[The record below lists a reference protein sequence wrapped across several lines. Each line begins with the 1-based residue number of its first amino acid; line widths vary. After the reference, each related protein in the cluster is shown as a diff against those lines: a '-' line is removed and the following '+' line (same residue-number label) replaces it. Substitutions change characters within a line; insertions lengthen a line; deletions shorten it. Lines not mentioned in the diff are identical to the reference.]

1 MRLKTI
7 KLAGFKS
14 FVDPTSASFPDNLTA
29 VVGPNG
35 CGKSNIIDAV
45 RWVMG
50 ESSAKHLRGESMADV
65 IFNGSNARK
74 PVAQASIELV
84 FDNSDAT
91 VGGEY
96 GKFNEISVKRLVT
109 RDGQSNYFLNGT
121 KCRRK
126 DISDIFLGT
135 GLGPRSYA
143 IIEQGMI
150 SRLIE
155 AKPEELRVYIEEAA
169 GISKYKARRRETENR
184 MRRTREN
191 LERLTDIRDELER
204 QIERLSRQA
213 SAAEKYKQYKEEERH
228 KGAQLKALRW
238 KGLDQ
243 QVKQLDLVI
252 GELEVAMEAKI
263 AEQRHVDAEIERLR
277 ESHNDVQEEFN
288 QVQQR
293 FYALG
298 AEVARLEQSIQHQRE
313 RRQQFYEEL
322 EQITANWREADEHQR
337 TDAEK
342 LAELDET
349 LAGLEP
355 ELELA
360 NERQESASETLALAE
375 EAMQEWQQTW
385 EGFNGRAGESR
396 RQAEVEQSRIQHLEK
411 SIERLRER
419 GERLNKEQASLDA
432 GPLASEM
439 RQFEEQVAQVQEQ
452 REESELRAESL
463 QEDINQLR
471 RRNGDRGRELDEAR
485 DALQA
490 LKSRH
495 TSLEALQKA
504 AMGDDGAVS
513 EWLQRHD
520 LEARPRLADRIDVA
534 PGWEKA
540 VEAVLGDAL
549 QAISVEGL
557 EAVTDWLS
565 DLTHGRVALFQQQDE
580 PPGVASGAHGALL
593 REQVAGAVPEGL
605 LAGVHTADDLGAAL
619 SLRGRLAPGQS
630 VVTREGIWLGPDWL
644 KVAREQDQ
652 EAGVLERRREL
663 ESLEQRIDVALERV
677 DTLKAELEQTR
688 EQVAALEEEREE
700 VQRQASRLSRELG
713 EASAQVSARQVRL
726 EQITMRRERLGREL
740 EETGEQLDQEQQQIK
755 EARVVLAQALDAMEQ
770 DSGER
775 EALLSRRD
783 ETRLRLDEA
792 RQQARQ
798 QRDQSHQMEMQAQG
812 ARTQAQAL
820 RQNLGRLESQLTS
833 LAERKALLESQAS
846 ESDDP
851 GLELQQ
857 QLEEKLALRLEAEQ
871 SLVDVRRRLE
881 EVEHQMRDLEGR
893 RGQFERQAQ
902 EVRDAINAKRMQ
914 WQELSTR
921 RQTVA
926 EQLGEQHFDLQTVI
940 GNLPEDADERRWS
953 DDLEQLGQRIAR
965 LGQINLAAIE
975 EYQQQS
981 ERKQYLDQQ
990 NGDLED
996 ALKTLENAIRKIDR
1010 ETRTRFKEYFD
1021 RINKGLQELFPKV
1034 FGGGHAYLEL
1044 TGDDLLD
1051 TGVTIMARPPGKR
1064 NSTIHLLSGG
1074 EKALTALSLV
1084 FSIFELNP
1092 APFCLLDEV
1101 DAPLDD
1107 ANVGRFCNLVQEMAA
1122 RVQFIY
1128 ITHNKI
1134 AMEMARTL
1142 MGVTM
1147 HEAGVSRLVSVD
1159 VEEAAEMA
1167 AM

>member
-1 MRLKTI
+1 MRLKSI

-14 FVDPTSASFPDNLTA
+14 FVDPTTTNFPENLTA

-74 PVAQASIELV
+74 PVAQASIELI

-91 VGGEY
+91 VTGEY
-96 GKFNEISVKRLVT
+96 GKFNEISVKRQVT

-126 DISDIFLGT
+126 DIADIFLGT

-184 MRRTREN
+184 IRRTREN

-204 QIERLSRQA
+204 QLERLSRQA
-213 SAAEKYKQYKEEERH
+213 SAAEKYKQYKEEERL

-238 KGLDQ
+238 KGLDS
-243 QVKQLDLVI
+243 QVKQLDFVI
-252 GELEVAMEAKI
+252 GELDVSMEAKV
-263 AEQRHVDAEIERLR
+263 AEQRHVDAEVERLR
-277 ESHNDVQEEFN
+277 EKHHEVQEHFN
-288 QVQQR
+288 QVQQH

-313 RRQQFYEEL
+313 RKQQLYEEL
-322 EQITANWREADEHQR
+322 DQIKASWQESDEHLR
-337 TDAEK
+337 VDSEK
-342 LAELDET
+342 VAELDAI
-349 LAGLEP
+349 LAEREP
-355 ELELA
+355 ELELIS
-360 NERQESASETLALAE
+360 EQQEASAEALALAE
-375 EAMQEWQQTW
+375 EAMQNWQQEW
-385 EGFNGRAGESR
+385 EEFNGKSGESR

-411 SIERLRER
+411 SQDRLKERIERLR
-419 GERLNKEQASLDA
+419 KEQESLDS
-432 GPLASEM
+432 GPLAQEM
-439 RQFEEQVAQVQEQ
+439 RQLEEQVEQ
-452 REESELRAESL
+452 YRGQSEENELRSESL
-463 QEDINQLR
+463 QEDINRMR
-471 RRNGDRGRELDEAR
+471 RENGDRGRQLDEAR
-485 DALQA
+485 EKLQT
-490 LKSRH
+490 LKGRR

-513 EWLQRHD
+513 DWLNRHELD
-520 LEARPRLADRIDVA
+520 AEPRLADQVQVDE
-534 PGWEKA
+534 GWEKA
-540 VEAVLGDAL
+540 LEAVLGDSIQAV
-549 QAISVEGL
+549 AISGFDQVS
-557 EAVTDWLS
+557 DWLG
-565 DLTHGRVALFQQQDE
+565 DLSHGRLALFS
-580 PPGVASGAHGALL
+580 PASVKGSGSKGKLL
-593 REQVAGAVPEGL
+593 RDHVQGQVPEGL
-605 LAGVHTADDLGAAL
+605 LAGVYVADDLNGALA
-619 SLRGRLAPGQS
+619 LRGQLDAHES
-630 VVTREGIWLGPDWL
+630 VVTRDGICLGPDWL
-644 KVAREQDQ
+644 KVAKEEDQ
-652 EAGVLERRREL
+652 EAGILERRREL
-663 ESLEQRIDVALERV
+663 EQLEGEIETLQATVDDLKEQLES
-677 DTLKAELEQTR
+677 TR
-688 EQVAALEEEREE
+688 EQIGELEEEREE
-700 VQRQASRLSRELG
+700 VQRQASRINRELG
-713 EASAQVSARQVRL
+713 EINAQVSARQVRL

-740 EETGEQLDQEQQQIK
+740 EETNDQHAQEQEQMK
-755 EARVVLAQALDAMEQ
+755 EARAVLAEALDAMEA
-770 DSGER
+770 DSGQR

-783 ETRLRLDEA
+783 ELRLRLDEA
-792 RQQARQ
+792 RQKARHD
-798 QRDQSHQMEMQAQG
+798 RDQSHHLAMEVQG
-812 ARTQAQAL
+812 ARTQADSL
-820 RQNLGRLESQLTS
+820 RQNLSRLESQVQA
-833 LAERKALLESQAS
+833 LAERKALLEEQTN
-846 ESDDP
+846 EGDEP
-851 GLELQQ
+851 GTELQM
-857 QLEEKLALRLEAEQ
+857 QLEEKLEVRLEAEHK
-871 SLVDVRRRLE
+871 LTEARRELEAVDHE
-881 EVEHQMRDLEGR
+881 MRNLEGQ

-902 EVRDAINAKRMQ
+902 EIRSTMDQKRMQ
-914 WQELSTR
+914 WQDLTTR

-926 EQLGEQHFDLQTVI
+926 EQLGEHNFDLDTVLE
-940 GNLPEDADERRWS
+940 NLPEDAN
-953 DDLEQLGQRIAR
+953 EQEWAREMDMIGQRISR
-965 LGQINLAAIE
+965 LGQINLAAID

-981 ERKQYLDQQ
+981 ERKNYLDSQ

-996 ALKTLENAIRKIDR
+996 ALNTLENAIRKIDR
-1010 ETRTRFKEYFD
+1010 ETRARFKEYFD
-1021 RINKGLQELFPKV
+1021 RINRGLQELFPKV

-1084 FSIFELNP
+1084 FSIFQLNP

-1107 ANVGRFCNLVQEMAA
+1107 ANVGRFCNLVSEMSAK
-1122 RVQFIY
+1122 VQFIY

-1134 AMEMARTL
+1134 AMEMAATL

-1147 HEAGVSRLVSVD
+1147 HEPGVSRLVSVD

>member
-1 MRLKTI
+1 MRLKSI

-14 FVDPTSASFPDNLTA
+14 FVDPTTTNFPENLTA

-74 PVAQASIELV
+74 PVAQASIELI

-91 VGGEY
+91 VTGEY
-96 GKFNEISVKRLVT
+96 GKFNEISVKRQVT

-126 DISDIFLGT
+126 DIADIFLGT

-184 MRRTREN
+184 IRRTREN

-204 QIERLSRQA
+204 QLERLSRQA
-213 SAAEKYKQYKEEERH
+213 SAAEKYKQYKEEERL

-238 KGLDQ
+238 KGLDS
-243 QVKQLDLVI
+243 QVKQLDFVI
-252 GELEVAMEAKI
+252 GELDVSMEAKV
-263 AEQRHVDAEIERLR
+263 AEQRHVDAEVERLR
-277 ESHNDVQEEFN
+277 EKHHEVQEHFN
-288 QVQQR
+288 QVQQH

-313 RRQQFYEEL
+313 RKQQLYEEL
-322 EQITANWREADEHQR
+322 DQIKASWQESDEHLR
-337 TDAEK
+337 VDSEK
-342 LAELDET
+342 VAELDAI
-349 LAGLEP
+349 LAEREP
-355 ELELA
+355 ELELIS
-360 NERQESASETLALAE
+360 EQQEASAEALALAE
-375 EAMQEWQQTW
+375 EAMQNWQQEW
-385 EGFNGRAGESR
+385 EEFNGKSGESR

-411 SIERLRER
+411 SQDRLKERIERLR
-419 GERLNKEQASLDA
+419 KEQESLDS
-432 GPLASEM
+432 GPLAQEM
-439 RQFEEQVAQVQEQ
+439 RQLEEQVEQ
-452 REESELRAESL
+452 YRGQSEENELRSESL
-463 QEDINQLR
+463 QEDINRMR
-471 RRNGDRGRELDEAR
+471 RENGDRGRQLDEAR
-485 DALQA
+485 EKLQT
-490 LKSRH
+490 LKGRR

-513 EWLQRHD
+513 DWLNRHELD
-520 LEARPRLADRIDVA
+520 AEPRLADQVQVDE
-534 PGWEKA
+534 GWEKA
-540 VEAVLGDAL
+540 LEAVLGDSIQAV
-549 QAISVEGL
+549 AISGFDQVS
-557 EAVTDWLS
+557 DWLG
-565 DLTHGRVALFQQQDE
+565 DLSHGRLVLFS
-580 PPGVASGAHGALL
+580 PASVKGSGSKGKLL
-593 REQVAGAVPEGL
+593 RDHVQGQVPEGL
-605 LAGVHTADDLGAAL
+605 LAGVYVADDLNGALA
-619 SLRGRLAPGQS
+619 LRGQLDAHES
-630 VVTREGIWLGPDWL
+630 VVTRDGICLGPDWL
-644 KVAREQDQ
+644 KVAKEEDQ
-652 EAGVLERRREL
+652 EAGILERRREL
-663 ESLEQRIDVALERV
+663 EQLEGEIETLQATVDDLKEQLES
-677 DTLKAELEQTR
+677 TR
-688 EQVAALEEEREE
+688 EQIGELEEEREE
-700 VQRQASRLSRELG
+700 VQRQASRINRELG
-713 EASAQVSARQVRL
+713 EINAQVSARQVRL

-740 EETGEQLDQEQQQIK
+740 EETNEQHAQEQEQMK
-755 EARVVLAQALDAMEQ
+755 EARAVLAEALDAMEA
-770 DSGER
+770 DSGQR

-783 ETRLRLDEA
+783 ELRLRLDEA
-792 RQQARQ
+792 RQKARHD
-798 QRDQSHQMEMQAQG
+798 RDQSHHLAMEVQG
-812 ARTQAQAL
+812 ARTQADSL
-820 RQNLGRLESQLTS
+820 RQNLSRLESQVQA
-833 LAERKALLESQAS
+833 LAERKALLEEQTN
-846 ESDDP
+846 EGDEP
-851 GLELQQ
+851 GTELQM
-857 QLEEKLALRLEAEQ
+857 QLEEKLEVRLEAEHK
-871 SLVDVRRRLE
+871 LTEARRELEAVDHE
-881 EVEHQMRDLEGR
+881 MRNLEGQ

-902 EVRDAINAKRMQ
+902 EIRSTMDQKRMQ
-914 WQELSTR
+914 WQDLTTR

-926 EQLGEQHFDLQTVI
+926 EQLGEHNFDLDTVLE
-940 GNLPEDADERRWS
+940 NLPEEAN
-953 DDLEQLGQRIAR
+953 EQEWAREMDMIGQRISR
-965 LGQINLAAIE
+965 LGQINLAAID

-981 ERKQYLDQQ
+981 ERKNYLDSQ

-996 ALKTLENAIRKIDR
+996 ALNTLENAIRKIDR
-1010 ETRTRFKEYFD
+1010 ETRARFKEYFD
-1021 RINKGLQELFPKV
+1021 RINRGLQELFPKV

-1044 TGDDLLD
+1044 TGEDLLD

-1084 FSIFELNP
+1084 FSIFQLNP

-1107 ANVGRFCNLVQEMAA
+1107 ANVGRFCNLVSEMSAK
-1122 RVQFIY
+1122 VQFIY

-1134 AMEMARTL
+1134 AMEMAATL

-1147 HEAGVSRLVSVD
+1147 HEPGVSRLVSVD

>member
-1 MRLKTI
+1 MRLKSI

-14 FVDPTSASFPDNLTA
+14 FVDPTTTNFPENLTA

-74 PVAQASIELV
+74 PVAQASIELI

-91 VGGEY
+91 VTGEY
-96 GKFNEISVKRLVT
+96 GKFNEISVKRQVT

-184 MRRTREN
+184 IRRTREN

-204 QIERLSRQA
+204 QLERLSRQA
-213 SAAEKYKQYKEEERH
+213 SAAEKYKQYKEEERL

-238 KGLDQ
+238 RGLDG
-243 QVKQLDLVI
+243 QVKQLDHVI
-252 GELEVAMEAKI
+252 GELDVSMEAKI
-263 AEQRHVDAEIERLR
+263 AEQRHVDAEVERLR
-277 ESHNDVQEEFN
+277 DKHHEVQEHFN
-288 QVQQR
+288 QVQQH

-313 RRQQFYEEL
+313 RKQQLYEEL
-322 EQITANWREADEHQR
+322 DQIKASWQESDEHLR
-337 TDAEK
+337 VDSEK
-342 LAELDET
+342 VAELDAI
-349 LAGLEP
+349 LAEREP
-355 ELELA
+355 ELELIS
-360 NERQESASETLALAE
+360 EQQEASAEALALAE
-375 EAMQEWQQTW
+375 ETMQNWQQEW
-385 EGFNGRAGESR
+385 EEFNGQSGESR

-411 SIERLRER
+411 SQDRLKERIERLK
-419 GERLNKEQASLDA
+419 KEQESLDS
-432 GPLASEM
+432 GPLAQEM
-439 RQFEEQVAQVQEQ
+439 RQLEEQVEQ
-452 REESELRAESL
+452 YRGQSEENELRSESL
-463 QEDINQLR
+463 QEDINRMR
-471 RRNGDRGRELDEAR
+471 RENGDRGRQLDEAR
-485 DALQA
+485 EKLQT
-490 LKSRH
+490 LKGRR

-513 EWLQRHD
+513 DWLNRHELD
-520 LEARPRLADRIDVA
+520 AEPRLADQVQVDE
-534 PGWEKA
+534 GWEKA
-540 VEAVLGDAL
+540 LEAVLGDSIQAV
-549 QAISVEGL
+549 AISGL
-557 EAVTDWLS
+557 DQVSDWLG
-565 DLTHGRVALFQQQDE
+565 DLSHGRLALFS
-580 PPGVASGAHGALL
+580 PASVKGSGSKGKLL
-593 REQVAGAVPEGL
+593 RDHVQGQVPEGL
-605 LAGVHTADDLGAAL
+605 LAGVYVADDLNAAL
-619 SLRGRLAPGQS
+619 ALRGQLDAYES
-630 VVTREGIWLGPDWL
+630 VVTRDGICLGPDWL
-644 KVAREQDQ
+644 KVAKEEDQ
-652 EAGVLERRREL
+652 EAGILERRREL
-663 ESLEQRIDVALERV
+663 EQLEGEIETLQATV
-677 DTLKAELEQTR
+677 DDLKEQLDSTR
-688 EQVAALEEEREE
+688 EQIGELEEERED
-700 VQRQASRLSRELG
+700 VQRQASRINRELG
-713 EASAQVSARQVRL
+713 EINAQVSARQVRL

-740 EETGEQLDQEQQQIK
+740 EEANEQHAQEQEQMK
-755 EARVVLAQALDAMEQ
+755 EARGVLAEALDAMEA
-770 DSGER
+770 DSGQR

-783 ETRLRLDEA
+783 ELRLRLDEA
-792 RQQARQ
+792 RQKARHA
-798 QRDQSHQMEMQAQG
+798 RDQSHHLAMEVQG
-812 ARTQAQAL
+812 ARTQADSL
-820 RQNLGRLESQLTS
+820 RQNLSRLESQVQA
-833 LAERKALLESQAS
+833 LAERKALLEEQTN
-846 ESDDP
+846 EGDEP
-851 GLELQQ
+851 GTELQM
-857 QLEEKLALRLEAEQ
+857 QLEEKLEVRLEAEHK
-871 SLVDVRRRLE
+871 LTEARRELDAVDHE
-881 EVEHQMRDLEGR
+881 MRNLEGQ

-902 EVRDAINAKRMQ
+902 EIRSTMDQKRMQ
-914 WQELSTR
+914 WQDLTTR

-926 EQLGEQHFDLQTVI
+926 EQLGEHNFDLDTVLE
-940 GNLPEDADERRWS
+940 NLPEEAN
-953 DDLEQLGQRIAR
+953 EQEWAREMDMIGQRISR
-965 LGQINLAAIE
+965 LGQINLAAID

-981 ERKQYLDQQ
+981 ERKNYLDSQ
-990 NGDLED
+990 NADLED
-996 ALKTLENAIRKIDR
+996 ALNTLENAIRKIDR
-1010 ETRTRFKEYFD
+1010 ETRARFKEYFD
-1021 RINKGLQELFPKV
+1021 RINRGLQELFPKV

-1084 FSIFELNP
+1084 FSIFQLNP

-1107 ANVGRFCNLVQEMAA
+1107 ANVGRFCNLVSEMSAK
-1122 RVQFIY
+1122 VQFIY

-1134 AMEMARTL
+1134 AMEMAATL

-1147 HEAGVSRLVSVD
+1147 HEPGVSRLVSVD

>member
-1 MRLKTI
+1 MRLKSI

-14 FVDPTSASFPDNLTA
+14 FVDPTTTNFPENLTA

-74 PVAQASIELV
+74 PVAQASIELI

-91 VGGEY
+91 VTGEY
-96 GKFNEISVKRLVT
+96 GKFNEISVKRQVT

-126 DISDIFLGT
+126 DIADIFLGT

-184 MRRTREN
+184 IRRTREN

-204 QIERLSRQA
+204 QLERLSRQA
-213 SAAEKYKQYKEEERH
+213 SAAEKYKQYKEEERL

-238 KGLDQ
+238 KGLDS
-243 QVKQLDLVI
+243 QVKQLDFVI
-252 GELEVAMEAKI
+252 GELDVSMEAKV
-263 AEQRHVDAEIERLR
+263 AEQRHVDAEVERLR
-277 ESHNDVQEEFN
+277 EKHHEVQEHFN
-288 QVQQR
+288 QVQQH

-298 AEVARLEQSIQHQRE
+298 AEVASLEQSIQHQRE
-313 RRQQFYEEL
+313 RKQQLYEEL
-322 EQITANWREADEHQR
+322 DQIKASWQESDEHLR
-337 TDAEK
+337 VDSEK
-342 LAELDET
+342 VAELDAI
-349 LAGLEP
+349 LAEREP
-355 ELELA
+355 ELELIS
-360 NERQESASETLALAE
+360 EQQEASAEALALAE
-375 EAMQEWQQTW
+375 EAMQNWQQEW
-385 EGFNGRAGESR
+385 EEFNGKSGESR

-411 SIERLRER
+411 SQDRLKERIERLR
-419 GERLNKEQASLDA
+419 KEQESLDS
-432 GPLASEM
+432 GPLAQEM
-439 RQFEEQVAQVQEQ
+439 RQLEEQVEQ
-452 REESELRAESL
+452 YRGQSEENELRSESL
-463 QEDINQLR
+463 QEDINRMR
-471 RRNGDRGRELDEAR
+471 RENGDRGRQLDEAR
-485 DALQA
+485 EKLQT
-490 LKSRH
+490 LKGRR

-513 EWLQRHD
+513 DWLNRHELD
-520 LEARPRLADRIDVA
+520 AEPRLADQVQVDE
-534 PGWEKA
+534 GWEKA
-540 VEAVLGDAL
+540 LEAVLGDSIQAV
-549 QAISVEGL
+549 AISGFDQVS
-557 EAVTDWLS
+557 DWLG
-565 DLTHGRVALFQQQDE
+565 DLSHGRLALFS
-580 PPGVASGAHGALL
+580 PASVKGSGSKGKLL
-593 REQVAGAVPEGL
+593 RDHVQGQVPEGL
-605 LAGVHTADDLGAAL
+605 LAGVYVADDLNGALA
-619 SLRGRLAPGQS
+619 LRGQLDAHES
-630 VVTREGIWLGPDWL
+630 VVTRDGICLGPDWL
-644 KVAREQDQ
+644 KVAKEEDQ
-652 EAGVLERRREL
+652 EAGILERRREL
-663 ESLEQRIDVALERV
+663 EQLEGEIETLQATVDDLKEQLES
-677 DTLKAELEQTR
+677 TR
-688 EQVAALEEEREE
+688 EQIGELEEEREE
-700 VQRQASRLSRELG
+700 VQRQASRINRELG
-713 EASAQVSARQVRL
+713 EINAQVSARQVRL

-740 EETGEQLDQEQQQIK
+740 EETNEQHAQEQEQMK
-755 EARVVLAQALDAMEQ
+755 EARAVLAEALDAMEA
-770 DSGER
+770 DSGQR

-783 ETRLRLDEA
+783 ELRLRLDEA
-792 RQQARQ
+792 RQKARHD
-798 QRDQSHQMEMQAQG
+798 RDQSHHLAMEVQG
-812 ARTQAQAL
+812 ARTQADSL
-820 RQNLGRLESQLTS
+820 RQNLSRLESQVQA
-833 LAERKALLESQAS
+833 LAERKALLEEQTN
-846 ESDDP
+846 EGDEP
-851 GLELQQ
+851 GTELQM
-857 QLEEKLALRLEAEQ
+857 QLEEKLEVRLEAEHK
-871 SLVDVRRRLE
+871 LTEARRELEAVDHE
-881 EVEHQMRDLEGR
+881 MRNLEGQ

-902 EVRDAINAKRMQ
+902 EIRSTMDQKRMQ
-914 WQELSTR
+914 WQDLTTR

-926 EQLGEQHFDLQTVI
+926 EQLGEHNFDLDTVLE
-940 GNLPEDADERRWS
+940 NLPEDAN
-953 DDLEQLGQRIAR
+953 EQEWAREMDMIGQRISR
-965 LGQINLAAIE
+965 LGQINLAAID

-981 ERKQYLDQQ
+981 ERKNYLDSQ

-996 ALKTLENAIRKIDR
+996 ALNTLENAIRKIDR
-1010 ETRTRFKEYFD
+1010 ETRARFKEYFD
-1021 RINKGLQELFPKV
+1021 RINRGLQELFPKV

-1044 TGDDLLD
+1044 TGEDLLD

-1084 FSIFELNP
+1084 FSIFQLNP

-1107 ANVGRFCNLVQEMAA
+1107 ANVGRFCNLVSEMSAK
-1122 RVQFIY
+1122 VQFIY

-1134 AMEMARTL
+1134 AMEMAATL

-1147 HEAGVSRLVSVD
+1147 HEPGVSRLVSVD

>member
-1 MRLKTI
+1 MRLKSI

-14 FVDPTSASFPDNLTA
+14 FVDPTTTNFPENLTA

-74 PVAQASIELV
+74 PVAQASIELI

-91 VGGEY
+91 VTGEY
-96 GKFNEISVKRLVT
+96 GKFNEISVKRQVT

-126 DISDIFLGT
+126 DIADIFLGT

-184 MRRTREN
+184 IRRTREN

-204 QIERLSRQA
+204 QLERLSRQA
-213 SAAEKYKQYKEEERH
+213 SAAEKYKQYKEEERL

-238 KGLDQ
+238 KGLDS
-243 QVKQLDLVI
+243 QVKQLDFVI
-252 GELEVAMEAKI
+252 GELDVSMEAKV
-263 AEQRHVDAEIERLR
+263 AEQRHVDAEVERLR
-277 ESHNDVQEEFN
+277 EKHHEVQEHFN
-288 QVQQR
+288 QVQQH

-313 RRQQFYEEL
+313 RKQQLYEEL
-322 EQITANWREADEHQR
+322 DQIKASWQESDEHLR
-337 TDAEK
+337 VDSEK
-342 LAELDET
+342 VAELDAI
-349 LAGLEP
+349 LAEREP
-355 ELELA
+355 ELELIS
-360 NERQESASETLALAE
+360 EQQEASAEALALAE
-375 EAMQEWQQTW
+375 EAMQNWQQEW
-385 EGFNGRAGESR
+385 EEFNGKSGESR

-411 SIERLRER
+411 SQDRLKERIERLR
-419 GERLNKEQASLDA
+419 KEQESLDS
-432 GPLASEM
+432 GPLAQEM
-439 RQFEEQVAQVQEQ
+439 RQLEEQVEQ
-452 REESELRAESL
+452 YRGQSEENELRSESL
-463 QEDINQLR
+463 QEDINRMR
-471 RRNGDRGRELDEAR
+471 RENGDRGRQLDEAR
-485 DALQA
+485 EKLQT
-490 LKSRH
+490 LKGRR

-513 EWLQRHD
+513 DWLNRHELD
-520 LEARPRLADRIDVA
+520 AEPRLADQVQVDE
-534 PGWEKA
+534 GWEKA
-540 VEAVLGDAL
+540 LEAVLGDSIQAV
-549 QAISVEGL
+549 AISGFDQVS
-557 EAVTDWLS
+557 DWLG
-565 DLTHGRVALFQQQDE
+565 DLSHGRLALFS
-580 PPGVASGAHGALL
+580 PASVKGAGNKGKLL
-593 REQVAGAVPEGL
+593 RDHVQGQVPEGL
-605 LAGVHTADDLGAAL
+605 LAGVYVADDLNGALA
-619 SLRGRLAPGQS
+619 LRGQLDAHES
-630 VVTREGIWLGPDWL
+630 VVTRDGICLGPDWL
-644 KVAREQDQ
+644 KVAKEEDQ
-652 EAGVLERRREL
+652 EAGILERRREL
-663 ESLEQRIDVALERV
+663 EQLEGEIETLQATVDDLKEQLES
-677 DTLKAELEQTR
+677 TR
-688 EQVAALEEEREE
+688 EQIGELEEEREE
-700 VQRQASRLSRELG
+700 VQRQASRINRELG
-713 EASAQVSARQVRL
+713 EINAQVSARQVRL

-740 EETGEQLDQEQQQIK
+740 EETNEQHAQEQEQMK
-755 EARVVLAQALDAMEQ
+755 EARAVLAEALDAMEA
-770 DSGER
+770 DSGQR

-783 ETRLRLDEA
+783 ELRLRLDEA
-792 RQQARQ
+792 RQKARHD
-798 QRDQSHQMEMQAQG
+798 RDQSHHLAMEVQG
-812 ARTQAQAL
+812 ARTQADSL
-820 RQNLGRLESQLTS
+820 RQNLSRLESQVQA
-833 LAERKALLESQAS
+833 LAERKALLEEQTN
-846 ESDDP
+846 EGDEP
-851 GLELQQ
+851 GTELQM
-857 QLEEKLALRLEAEQ
+857 QLEEKLEVRLEAEHK
-871 SLVDVRRRLE
+871 LTEARRELEAVDHE
-881 EVEHQMRDLEGR
+881 MRNLEGQ

-902 EVRDAINAKRMQ
+902 EIRSTMDQKRMQ
-914 WQELSTR
+914 WQDLTTR

-926 EQLGEQHFDLQTVI
+926 EQLGEHNFDLDTVLE
-940 GNLPEDADERRWS
+940 NLPEDAN
-953 DDLEQLGQRIAR
+953 EQEWAREMDMIGQRISR
-965 LGQINLAAIE
+965 LGQINLAAID

-981 ERKQYLDQQ
+981 ERKNYLDSQK
-990 NGDLED
+990 GDLED
-996 ALKTLENAIRKIDR
+996 ALNTLENAIRKIDR
-1010 ETRTRFKEYFD
+1010 ETRARFKEYFD
-1021 RINKGLQELFPKV
+1021 RINRGLQELFPKV

-1044 TGDDLLD
+1044 TGEDLLD

-1084 FSIFELNP
+1084 FSIFQLNP

-1107 ANVGRFCNLVQEMAA
+1107 ANVGRFCNLVSEMSAK
-1122 RVQFIY
+1122 VQFIY

-1134 AMEMARTL
+1134 AMEMAATL

-1147 HEAGVSRLVSVD
+1147 HEPGVSRLVSVD

>member
-1 MRLKTI
+1 MRLKSI

-14 FVDPTSASFPDNLTA
+14 FVDPTTTNFPENLTA

-74 PVAQASIELV
+74 PVAQASIELI

-91 VGGEY
+91 VTGEY
-96 GKFNEISVKRLVT
+96 GKFNEISVKRQVT

-184 MRRTREN
+184 IRRTREN

-204 QIERLSRQA
+204 QLERLSRQA
-213 SAAEKYKQYKEEERH
+213 SAAEKYKQYKEEERL

-238 KGLDQ
+238 KGLDS
-243 QVKQLDLVI
+243 QVKQLDFVI
-252 GELEVAMEAKI
+252 GELDVSMEAKV
-263 AEQRHVDAEIERLR
+263 AEQRHVDAEVERLR
-277 ESHNDVQEEFN
+277 EKHHEVQEHFN
-288 QVQQR
+288 QVQQH

-313 RRQQFYEEL
+313 RKQQLYEEL
-322 EQITANWREADEHQR
+322 DQIKASWQESDEHLR
-337 TDAEK
+337 VDSEK
-342 LAELDET
+342 VAELDAI
-349 LAGLEP
+349 LAEREP
-355 ELELA
+355 ELALISEQ
-360 NERQESASETLALAE
+360 QEASAEALALAE
-375 EAMQEWQQTW
+375 ETMQNWQQEW
-385 EGFNGRAGESR
+385 EEFNGKSGESR

-411 SIERLRER
+411 SQDRLKERIERLR
-419 GERLNKEQASLDA
+419 KEQESLDS
-432 GPLASEM
+432 GPLAQEM
-439 RQFEEQVAQVQEQ
+439 RQLEEQVEQ
-452 REESELRAESL
+452 YRGQSEENELRSESL
-463 QEDINQLR
+463 QEDINRMR
-471 RRNGDRGRELDEAR
+471 RENGDRGRQLDEAR
-485 DALQA
+485 EKLQT
-490 LKSRH
+490 LKGRR

-513 EWLQRHD
+513 DWLNRHELD
-520 LEARPRLADRIDVA
+520 AEPRLADQVQVDE
-534 PGWEKA
+534 GWEKA
-540 VEAVLGDAL
+540 LEAVLGDSIQAV
-549 QAISVEGL
+549 AISGFDQVS
-557 EAVTDWLS
+557 DWLG
-565 DLTHGRVALFQQQDE
+565 DLSHGRLALFS
-580 PPGVASGAHGALL
+580 PASLKGSGSKGKLL
-593 REQVAGAVPEGL
+593 RDHVQGQVPEGL
-605 LAGVHTADDLGAAL
+605 LAGVYVADDLNAAL
-619 SLRGRLAPGQS
+619 ALRGQLDAYES
-630 VVTREGIWLGPDWL
+630 VVTRDGIWLGPDWL
-644 KVAREQDQ
+644 KVAKEEDQ

-663 ESLEQRIDVALERV
+663 DQLEGEIETLQATVDDLKEQLES
-677 DTLKAELEQTR
+677 TR
-688 EQVAALEEEREE
+688 EQIGELEEEREE
-700 VQRQASRLSRELG
+700 VQRQASRINRELG
-713 EASAQVSARQVRL
+713 EINAQVSARQVRL

-740 EETGEQLDQEQQQIK
+740 EEANEQHAQEQEQMK
-755 EARVVLAQALDAMEQ
+755 EARAVLAEALDAMEA
-770 DSGER
+770 DSGQR

-783 ETRLRLDEA
+783 ELRLRLDEA
-792 RQQARQ
+792 RQKARHD
-798 QRDQSHQMEMQAQG
+798 RDQSHHLAMEVQG
-812 ARTQAQAL
+812 ARTQADSL
-820 RQNLGRLESQLTS
+820 RQNLSRLESQVQA
-833 LAERKALLESQAS
+833 LAERKALLEEQTN
-846 ESDDP
+846 EGDEP
-851 GLELQQ
+851 GTELQM
-857 QLEEKLALRLEAEQ
+857 QLEEKLEVRLEAEHK
-871 SLVDVRRRLE
+871 LTEARRELEAVDHE
-881 EVEHQMRDLEGR
+881 MRNLEGQ

-902 EVRDAINAKRMQ
+902 EIRSTMDQKRMQ
-914 WQELSTR
+914 WQDLTTR

-926 EQLGEQHFDLQTVI
+926 EQLGEHNFDLDTVLE
-940 GNLPEDADERRWS
+940 NLPEEAN
-953 DDLEQLGQRIAR
+953 EQEWAREMDMIGQRISR
-965 LGQINLAAIE
+965 LGQINLAAID

-981 ERKQYLDQQ
+981 ERKNYLDSQ
-990 NGDLED
+990 NADLED
-996 ALKTLENAIRKIDR
+996 ALNTLENAIRKIDR
-1010 ETRTRFKEYFD
+1010 ETRARFKEYFD
-1021 RINKGLQELFPKV
+1021 RINRGLQELFPKV

-1084 FSIFELNP
+1084 FSIFQLNP

-1107 ANVGRFCNLVQEMAA
+1107 ANVGRFCNLVSEMSAK
-1122 RVQFIY
+1122 VQFIY

-1134 AMEMARTL
+1134 AMEMAATL

-1147 HEAGVSRLVSVD
+1147 HEPGVSRLVSVD

>member
-1 MRLKTI
+1 MRLKSI

-14 FVDPTSASFPDNLTA
+14 FVDPTTTNFPENLTA

-74 PVAQASIELV
+74 PVAQASIELI

-91 VGGEY
+91 VTGEY
-96 GKFNEISVKRLVT
+96 GKFNEISVKRQVT

-126 DISDIFLGT
+126 DIADIFLGT

-184 MRRTREN
+184 IRRTREN

-204 QIERLSRQA
+204 QLERLSRQA
-213 SAAEKYKQYKEEERH
+213 SAAEKYKQYKEEERL

-238 KGLDQ
+238 KGLDS
-243 QVKQLDLVI
+243 QVKQLDFVI
-252 GELEVAMEAKI
+252 GELDVSMEAKV
-263 AEQRHVDAEIERLR
+263 AEQRHVDAEVERLR
-277 ESHNDVQEEFN
+277 EKHHEVQEHFN
-288 QVQQR
+288 QVQQH

-313 RRQQFYEEL
+313 RKQQLYEEL
-322 EQITANWREADEHQR
+322 DQIKASWQESDEHLR
-337 TDAEK
+337 MDSEK
-342 LAELDET
+342 VAELDAI
-349 LAGLEP
+349 LAEREP
-355 ELELA
+355 ELELIS
-360 NERQESASETLALAE
+360 EQQEASAEALALAE
-375 EAMQEWQQTW
+375 EAMQNWQQEW
-385 EGFNGRAGESR
+385 EEFNGKSGESR

-411 SIERLRER
+411 SQDRLKERIERLR
-419 GERLNKEQASLDA
+419 KEQESLDS
-432 GPLASEM
+432 GPLAQEM
-439 RQFEEQVAQVQEQ
+439 RQLEEQVEQ
-452 REESELRAESL
+452 YRGQSEENELRSESL
-463 QEDINQLR
+463 QEDINRMR
-471 RRNGDRGRELDEAR
+471 RENGDRGRQLDEAR
-485 DALQA
+485 EKLQT
-490 LKSRH
+490 LKGRR

-513 EWLQRHD
+513 DWLNRHELD
-520 LEARPRLADRIDVA
+520 AEPRLADQVQVDE
-534 PGWEKA
+534 GWEKA
-540 VEAVLGDAL
+540 LEAVLGDSIQAV
-549 QAISVEGL
+549 AISGFDQVS
-557 EAVTDWLS
+557 DWLG
-565 DLTHGRVALFQQQDE
+565 DLSHGRLALFS
-580 PPGVASGAHGALL
+580 PASVKGSGSKGKLL
-593 REQVAGAVPEGL
+593 RDHVQGQVPEGL
-605 LAGVHTADDLGAAL
+605 LAGVYVADDLNGALA
-619 SLRGRLAPGQS
+619 LRGQLDAHES
-630 VVTREGIWLGPDWL
+630 VVTRDGICLGPDWL
-644 KVAREQDQ
+644 KVAKEEDQ
-652 EAGVLERRREL
+652 EAGILERRREL
-663 ESLEQRIDVALERV
+663 EQLEGEIETLQGTVDDLKEQLES
-677 DTLKAELEQTR
+677 TR
-688 EQVAALEEEREE
+688 EQIGELEEEREE
-700 VQRQASRLSRELG
+700 VQRQASRINRELG
-713 EASAQVSARQVRL
+713 EINAQVSARQVRL

-740 EETGEQLDQEQQQIK
+740 EETNDQHAQEQEQMK
-755 EARVVLAQALDAMEQ
+755 EARAVLAESLDAMEA
-770 DSGER
+770 DSGQR

-783 ETRLRLDEA
+783 ELRLRLDEA
-792 RQQARQ
+792 RQKARHD
-798 QRDQSHQMEMQAQG
+798 RDQSHHLAMEVQG
-812 ARTQAQAL
+812 ARTQADSL
-820 RQNLGRLESQLTS
+820 RQNLSRLESQVQA
-833 LAERKALLESQAS
+833 LAERKALLEEQTN
-846 ESDDP
+846 EGDEP
-851 GLELQQ
+851 GTELQM
-857 QLEEKLALRLEAEQ
+857 QLEEKLEVRLEAEHK
-871 SLVDVRRRLE
+871 LTEARRELEAVDHE
-881 EVEHQMRDLEGR
+881 MRNLEGQ

-902 EVRDAINAKRMQ
+902 EIRSTMDQKRMQ
-914 WQELSTR
+914 WQDLTTR

-926 EQLGEQHFDLQTVI
+926 EQLGEHNFDLDTVLE
-940 GNLPEDADERRWS
+940 NLPEEAN
-953 DDLEQLGQRIAR
+953 EQEWAREMDMIGQRISR
-965 LGQINLAAIE
+965 LGQINLAAID

-981 ERKQYLDQQ
+981 ERKNYLDSQ
-990 NGDLED
+990 NADLED
-996 ALKTLENAIRKIDR
+996 ALNTLENAIRKIDR
-1010 ETRTRFKEYFD
+1010 ETRARFKEYFD
-1021 RINKGLQELFPKV
+1021 RINRGLQELFPKV

-1084 FSIFELNP
+1084 FSIFQLNP

-1107 ANVGRFCNLVQEMAA
+1107 ANVGRFCNLVSEMSAK
-1122 RVQFIY
+1122 VQFIY

-1134 AMEMARTL
+1134 AMEMAATL

-1147 HEAGVSRLVSVD
+1147 HEPGVSRLVSVD

>member
-14 FVDPTSASFPDNLTA
+14 FVDPTAALFPDNLTA

-91 VGGEY
+91 VTGEY
-96 GKFNEISVKRLVT
+96 GKFNEISVKRQVT

-126 DISDIFLGT
+126 DIADIFLGT

-191 LERLTDIRDELER
+191 LERLTDIREELER
-204 QIERLSRQA
+204 QLERLSRQA
-213 SAAEKYKQYKEEERH
+213 AAAEKYKQYKEEERQ
-228 KGAQLKALRW
+228 KSAQLKALRW
-238 KGLDQ
+238 RGLDQ
-243 QVKQLDLVI
+243 QVRQLDQI
-252 GELEVAMEAKI
+252 IAELEVALEARI
-263 AEQRHVDAEIERLR
+263 AEQRHADAEIEHLR
-277 ESHNDVQEEFN
+277 ESHNDVQENFN

-293 FYALG
+293 YYALG

-313 RRQQFYEEL
+313 RRQQLYEEL
-322 EQITANWREADEHQR
+322 EQVTASWKEADQHQR
-337 TDAEK
+337 TDADK
-342 LAELDET
+342 LAELDDN

-355 ELELA
+355 DLDLA
-360 NERQESASETLALAE
+360 REREEAAAETLALAE
-375 EAMQEWQQTW
+375 DAMQDWQQAW
-385 EGFNGRAGESR
+385 EGFNNKAGESR

-411 SIERLRER
+411 SIERLGDRL
-419 GERLNKEQASLDA
+419 ERLAKEQESLDA
-432 GPLASEM
+432 GPLAQEM
-439 RQFEEQVAQVQEQ
+439 RQLEEQVAEYQEQ

-463 QEDINQLR
+463 QDRINQMR
-471 RRNGDRGRELDEAR
+471 RENGERGRELDDAR
-485 DALQA
+485 DRLQA
-490 LKSRH
+490 DKNRH

-513 EWLQRHD
+513 DWLERHALD
-520 LEARPRLADRIDVA
+520 QRPRLADRLQVA
-534 PGWEKA
+534 EGWEKA

-549 QAISVEGL
+549 QAVAIDGL
-557 EAVTDWLS
+557 ERVGDWLD
-565 DLTHGRVALFQQQDE
+565 DLTHGRVTLVQA
-580 PPGVASGAHGALL
+580 GADAGAAEGSLL
-593 REQVAGAVPEGL
+593 RAQVRGEVPEGL
-605 LAGVHTADDLGAAL
+605 LAGVHAAEDLPAAL
-619 SLRGRLAPGQS
+619 ALRARLAPGES
-630 VVTREGIWLGPDWL
+630 VVTRDGIWLGADWL
-644 KVAREQDQ
+644 KVVREQDQ
-652 EAGVLERRREL
+652 EAGILERRREL
-663 ESLEQRIDVALERV
+663 EALEGRIDTGQARV
-677 DTLKAELEQTR
+677 DELKAGLEEAR
-688 EQVAALEEEREE
+688 ERIAELEEEREE
-700 VQRQASRLSRELG
+700 VQRQASRLNRELG
-713 EASAQVSARQVRL
+713 EVNAQVSARQVRL
-726 EQITMRRERLGREL
+726 EQITMRRERLNKEM
-740 EETGEQLDQEQQQIK
+740 EEARGQLDQEQNQIK
-755 EARVVLAQALDAMEQ
+755 EARAVLQEALDAMEQ

-783 ETRLRLDEA
+783 ETRARLDDA

-798 QRDQSHQMEMQAQG
+798 HRDRSHQLAMDAQG
-812 ARTQAQAL
+812 ARTQAESL
-820 RQNLGRLESQLTS
+820 RQNLARLESQVATLS
-833 LAERKALLESQAS
+833 ERKAQLEQQAGGD
-846 ESDDP
+846 EDP
-851 GLELQQ
+851 ARELQE
-857 QLEEKLALRLEAEQ
+857 QLEEKLEQRLESEQQLAEA
-871 SLVDVRRRLE
+871 RRQLE
-881 EVEHQMRDLEGR
+881 DVEHKMRDLEGR
-893 RGQFERQAQ
+893 RGQHERQAQ
-902 EVRDAINAKRMQ
+902 EVRDTINNKRMQ
-914 WQELSTR
+914 WQDLTTR

-926 EQLGEQHFDLQTVI
+926 EQLDEGHFDLETVLR
-940 GNLPEDADERRWS
+940 NLPEDAEERHWS
-953 DDLEQLGQRIAR
+953 DQLEQIGQRIAR
-965 LGQINLAAIE
+965 LGQINLAAID

-990 NGDLED
+990 NDDLED

-1044 TGDDLLD
+1044 TGEDLLD
-1051 TGVTIMARPPGKR
+1051 TGVAIMARPPGKR

-1107 ANVGRFCNLVQEMAA
+1107 ANVGRFCNLVSEMAE

-1134 AMEMARTL
+1134 AMEMAHTL

-1147 HEAGVSRLVSVD
+1147 HEPGVSRLVSVD
-1159 VEEAAEMA
+1159 VDEAAEMA

>member
-1 MRLKTI
+1 MRLKSI

-14 FVDPTSASFPDNLTA
+14 FVDPTTTNFPENLTA

-74 PVAQASIELV
+74 PVAQASIELI

-91 VGGEY
+91 VTGEY
-96 GKFNEISVKRLVT
+96 GKFNEISVKRQVT

-126 DISDIFLGT
+126 DIADIFLGT

-184 MRRTREN
+184 IRRTREN

-204 QIERLSRQA
+204 QLERLSRQA
-213 SAAEKYKQYKEEERH
+213 SAAEKYKQYKEEERL

-238 KGLDQ
+238 KGLDS
-243 QVKQLDLVI
+243 QVKQLDFVI
-252 GELEVAMEAKI
+252 GELDVSMEAKV
-263 AEQRHVDAEIERLR
+263 AEQRHVDAEVERLR
-277 ESHNDVQEEFN
+277 EKHHEVQEHFN
-288 QVQQR
+288 QVQQH

-313 RRQQFYEEL
+313 RKQQLYEEL
-322 EQITANWREADEHQR
+322 DQIKASWQESDEHLR
-337 TDAEK
+337 MDSEK
-342 LAELDET
+342 VAELDAI
-349 LAGLEP
+349 LAEREP
-355 ELELA
+355 ELELIS
-360 NERQESASETLALAE
+360 EQQEASAEALALAE
-375 EAMQEWQQTW
+375 EAMQNWQQEW
-385 EGFNGRAGESR
+385 EEFNGKSGESR

-411 SIERLRER
+411 SQDRLKERIERLR
-419 GERLNKEQASLDA
+419 KEQESLDS
-432 GPLASEM
+432 GPLAQEM
-439 RQFEEQVAQVQEQ
+439 RQLEEQVEQ
-452 REESELRAESL
+452 YRGQSEENELRSESL
-463 QEDINQLR
+463 QEDINRMR
-471 RRNGDRGRELDEAR
+471 RENGDRGRQLDEAR
-485 DALQA
+485 EKLQT
-490 LKSRH
+490 LKGRR

-513 EWLQRHD
+513 DWLNRHELD
-520 LEARPRLADRIDVA
+520 AEPRLADQVQVDE
-534 PGWEKA
+534 GWEKA
-540 VEAVLGDAL
+540 LEAVLGDSIQAV
-549 QAISVEGL
+549 AISGFDQVS
-557 EAVTDWLS
+557 DWLG
-565 DLTHGRVALFQQQDE
+565 DLSHGRLALFS
-580 PPGVASGAHGALL
+580 PASVKGSGSKGKLL
-593 REQVAGAVPEGL
+593 RDHVQGQVPEGL
-605 LAGVHTADDLGAAL
+605 LAGVYVADDLNGALA
-619 SLRGRLAPGQS
+619 LRGQLDAHES
-630 VVTREGIWLGPDWL
+630 VVTRDGICLGPDWL
-644 KVAREQDQ
+644 KVAKEEDQ
-652 EAGVLERRREL
+652 EAGILERRREL
-663 ESLEQRIDVALERV
+663 EQLEGEIETLQATVDDLKEQLES
-677 DTLKAELEQTR
+677 TR
-688 EQVAALEEEREE
+688 EQIGELEEEREE
-700 VQRQASRLSRELG
+700 VQRQASRINRELG
-713 EASAQVSARQVRL
+713 EINAQVSARQVRL

-740 EETGEQLDQEQQQIK
+740 EETNDQHAQEQEQMK
-755 EARVVLAQALDAMEQ
+755 EARAVLAESLDAMEA
-770 DSGER
+770 DSGQR

-783 ETRLRLDEA
+783 ELRLRLDEA
-792 RQQARQ
+792 RQKARHD
-798 QRDQSHQMEMQAQG
+798 RDQSHHLAMEVQG
-812 ARTQAQAL
+812 ARTQADSL
-820 RQNLGRLESQLTS
+820 RQNLSRLESQVQA
-833 LAERKALLESQAS
+833 LAERKALLEEQTN
-846 ESDDP
+846 EGDEP
-851 GLELQQ
+851 GTELQM
-857 QLEEKLALRLEAEQ
+857 QLEEKLEVRLEAEHK
-871 SLVDVRRRLE
+871 LTEARRELEAVDHE
-881 EVEHQMRDLEGR
+881 MRNLEGQ

-902 EVRDAINAKRMQ
+902 EIRSTMDQKRMQ
-914 WQELSTR
+914 WQDLTTR

-926 EQLGEQHFDLQTVI
+926 EQLGEHNFDLDTVLE
-940 GNLPEDADERRWS
+940 NLPEDAN
-953 DDLEQLGQRIAR
+953 EQEWAREMDMIGQRISR
-965 LGQINLAAIE
+965 LGQINLAAID

-981 ERKQYLDQQ
+981 ERKNYLDSQ

-996 ALKTLENAIRKIDR
+996 ALNTLENAIRKIDR
-1010 ETRTRFKEYFD
+1010 ETRARFKEYFD
-1021 RINKGLQELFPKV
+1021 RINRGLQELFPKV

-1084 FSIFELNP
+1084 FSIFQLNP

-1107 ANVGRFCNLVQEMAA
+1107 ANVGRFCNLVSEMSAK
-1122 RVQFIY
+1122 VQFIY

-1134 AMEMARTL
+1134 AMEMAATL

-1147 HEAGVSRLVSVD
+1147 HEPGVSRLVSVD

>member
-1 MRLKTI
+1 MRLKSI

-14 FVDPTSASFPDNLTA
+14 FVDPTTTNFPENLTA

-74 PVAQASIELV
+74 PVAQASIELI

-91 VGGEY
+91 VTGEY
-96 GKFNEISVKRLVT
+96 GKFNEISVKRQVT

-126 DISDIFLGT
+126 DIADIFLGT

-184 MRRTREN
+184 IRRTREN

-204 QIERLSRQA
+204 QLERLSRQA
-213 SAAEKYKQYKEEERH
+213 SAAEKYKQYKEEERL

-238 KGLDQ
+238 KGLDS
-243 QVKQLDLVI
+243 QVKQLDFVI
-252 GELEVAMEAKI
+252 GELDVSMEAKV
-263 AEQRHVDAEIERLR
+263 AEQRHVDAEVERLR
-277 ESHNDVQEEFN
+277 EKHHEVQEHFN
-288 QVQQR
+288 QVQQH

-313 RRQQFYEEL
+313 RKQQLYEEL
-322 EQITANWREADEHQR
+322 DQIKASWQESDEHLR
-337 TDAEK
+337 VDSEK
-342 LAELDET
+342 VAELDAI
-349 LAGLEP
+349 LAEREP
-355 ELELA
+355 ELELIS
-360 NERQESASETLALAE
+360 EQQEASAEALALAE
-375 EAMQEWQQTW
+375 ETMQNWQQEW
-385 EGFNGRAGESR
+385 EEFNGKSGESR

-411 SIERLRER
+411 SQDRLKDRIERLR
-419 GERLNKEQASLDA
+419 KEQESLDS
-432 GPLASEM
+432 GPLAQEM
-439 RQFEEQVAQVQEQ
+439 RQLEEQVEQ
-452 REESELRAESL
+452 YRGQSEENELRSESL
-463 QEDINQLR
+463 QEDINRMR
-471 RRNGDRGRELDEAR
+471 RENGDRGRQLDEAR
-485 DALQA
+485 EKLQT
-490 LKSRH
+490 LKGRR

-513 EWLQRHD
+513 DWLNRHELD
-520 LEARPRLADRIDVA
+520 AEPRLADQVQVDE
-534 PGWEKA
+534 GWEKA
-540 VEAVLGDAL
+540 LEAVLGDSIQAV
-549 QAISVEGL
+549 AISGFDQVS
-557 EAVTDWLS
+557 DWLG
-565 DLTHGRVALFQQQDE
+565 DLSHGRLALFS
-580 PPGVASGAHGALL
+580 PASVKGSGSKGKLL
-593 REQVAGAVPEGL
+593 RDHVQGQVPEGL
-605 LAGVHTADDLGAAL
+605 LAGVYVADDLNAAL
-619 SLRGRLAPGQS
+619 ALRGQLDAYES
-630 VVTREGIWLGPDWL
+630 VVTRDGIWLGPDWL
-644 KVAREQDQ
+644 KVAKEEDQ

-663 ESLEQRIDVALERV
+663 DQLEGEI
-677 DTLKAELEQTR
+677 DTLQATVDDLKEQLESTR
-688 EQVAALEEEREE
+688 EQIGELEEEREE
-700 VQRQASRLSRELG
+700 VQRQASRINRELG
-713 EASAQVSARQVRL
+713 EINAQVSARQVRL

-740 EETGEQLDQEQQQIK
+740 EETNEQHAQEQEQMK
-755 EARVVLAQALDAMEQ
+755 EARAVLAEALDAMEA
-770 DSGER
+770 DSGQR

-783 ETRLRLDEA
+783 ELRLRLDEA
-792 RQQARQ
+792 RQKARHD
-798 QRDQSHQMEMQAQG
+798 RDQSHHLAMEVQG
-812 ARTQAQAL
+812 ARTQADSL
-820 RQNLGRLESQLTS
+820 RQNLSRLESQVQA
-833 LAERKALLESQAS
+833 LAERKALLEEQTN
-846 ESDDP
+846 EGDEP
-851 GLELQQ
+851 GTELQM
-857 QLEEKLALRLEAEQ
+857 QLEEKLEVRLEAEHK
-871 SLVDVRRRLE
+871 LTEARRELEAVDHE
-881 EVEHQMRDLEGR
+881 MRNLEGQ

-902 EVRDAINAKRMQ
+902 EIRSTMDQKRMQ
-914 WQELSTR
+914 WQDLTTR

-926 EQLGEQHFDLQTVI
+926 EQLGEHNFDLDTVLE
-940 GNLPEDADERRWS
+940 NLPEDANEQEWS
-953 DDLEQLGQRIAR
+953 DDLEQIAQRIGR
-965 LGQINLAAIE
+965 LGQINLAAID

-981 ERKQYLDQQ
+981 ERKNYLDSQ

-996 ALKTLENAIRKIDR
+996 ALNTLENAIRKIDR
-1010 ETRTRFKEYFD
+1010 ETRARFKEYFD
-1021 RINKGLQELFPKV
+1021 RINRGLQELFPKV

-1044 TGDDLLD
+1044 TGEDLLD

-1084 FSIFELNP
+1084 FSIFQLNP

-1107 ANVGRFCNLVQEMAA
+1107 ANVGRFCNLVSEMSAK
-1122 RVQFIY
+1122 VQFIY

-1134 AMEMARTL
+1134 AMEMAATL

-1147 HEAGVSRLVSVD
+1147 HEPGVSRLVSVD

>member
-1 MRLKTI
+1 MRLKSI

-14 FVDPTSASFPDNLTA
+14 FVDPTTTNFPENLTA

-74 PVAQASIELV
+74 PVAQASIELI

-91 VGGEY
+91 VTGEY
-96 GKFNEISVKRLVT
+96 GKFNEISVKRQVT

-184 MRRTREN
+184 IRRTREN

-204 QIERLSRQA
+204 QLERLSRQA
-213 SAAEKYKQYKEEERH
+213 SAAEKYKQYKEEERL

-238 KGLDQ
+238 KGLDG
-243 QVKQLDLVI
+243 QVKQLDHVI
-252 GELEVAMEAKI
+252 GELDVSMEAKV
-263 AEQRHVDAEIERLR
+263 AEQRHVDAEVERLR
-277 ESHNDVQEEFN
+277 EKHHEVQEHFN
-288 QVQQR
+288 QVQQH

-313 RRQQFYEEL
+313 RKQQLYEEL
-322 EQITANWREADEHQR
+322 DQIKASWQESDEHLR
-337 TDAEK
+337 VDSEK
-342 LAELDET
+342 VAELDAI
-349 LAGLEP
+349 LAEREP
-355 ELELA
+355 ELELIS
-360 NERQESASETLALAE
+360 EQQEASAEALALAE
-375 EAMQEWQQTW
+375 ETMQNWQQEW
-385 EGFNGRAGESR
+385 EEFNGKSGESR

-411 SIERLRER
+411 SQDRLKDRIERLR
-419 GERLNKEQASLDA
+419 KEQESLDS
-432 GPLASEM
+432 GPLAQEM
-439 RQFEEQVAQVQEQ
+439 RQLEEQVEQ
-452 REESELRAESL
+452 YRGQSEENELRSESL
-463 QEDINQLR
+463 QEDINRMR
-471 RRNGDRGRELDEAR
+471 RENGDRGRQLDEAR
-485 DALQA
+485 EKLQT
-490 LKSRH
+490 LKGRR

-513 EWLQRHD
+513 DWLNRHELD
-520 LEARPRLADRIDVA
+520 AEPRLADQVQVDE
-534 PGWEKA
+534 GWEKA
-540 VEAVLGDAL
+540 LEAVLGDSIQAV
-549 QAISVEGL
+549 AISGL
-557 EAVTDWLS
+557 DQVSDWLG
-565 DLTHGRVALFQQQDE
+565 DLSHGRLALFS
-580 PPGVASGAHGALL
+580 PASVKGSGSKGKLL
-593 REQVAGAVPEGL
+593 RDHVQGQVPEGL
-605 LAGVHTADDLGAAL
+605 LAGVYVADDLNAAL
-619 SLRGRLAPGQS
+619 ALRGQLDAYES
-630 VVTREGIWLGPDWL
+630 VVTRDGIWLGPDWL
-644 KVAREQDQ
+644 KVAKEEDQ

-663 ESLEQRIDVALERV
+663 DQLEGEIETLQATVDDLKEQLES
-677 DTLKAELEQTR
+677 TR
-688 EQVAALEEEREE
+688 EQIGELEEEREE
-700 VQRQASRLSRELG
+700 VQRQASRINRELG
-713 EASAQVSARQVRL
+713 EINAQVSARQVRL

-740 EETGEQLDQEQQQIK
+740 EEANEQHAQEQEQMK
-755 EARVVLAQALDAMEQ
+755 EARGVLAEALDAMEA
-770 DSGER
+770 DSGQR

-783 ETRLRLDEA
+783 ELRLRLDEA
-792 RQQARQ
+792 RQKARHD
-798 QRDQSHQMEMQAQG
+798 RDQSHHLAMEVQG
-812 ARTQAQAL
+812 ARTQADSL
-820 RQNLGRLESQLTS
+820 RQNLSRLESQVQA
-833 LAERKALLESQAS
+833 LAERKALLEEQTN
-846 ESDDP
+846 EGDEP
-851 GLELQQ
+851 GTELQM
-857 QLEEKLALRLEAEQ
+857 QLEEKLEVRLEAEHK
-871 SLVDVRRRLE
+871 LTEARRELEAVDHE
-881 EVEHQMRDLEGR
+881 MRNLEGQ

-902 EVRDAINAKRMQ
+902 EIRSTMDQKRMQ
-914 WQELSTR
+914 WQDLTTR

-926 EQLGEQHFDLQTVI
+926 EQLGEHNFDLDTVLE
-940 GNLPEDADERRWS
+940 NLPEDAN
-953 DDLEQLGQRIAR
+953 EQEWAREMDMIGQRISR
-965 LGQINLAAIE
+965 LGQINLAAID

-981 ERKQYLDQQ
+981 ERKNYLDSQ

-996 ALKTLENAIRKIDR
+996 ALNTLENAIRKIDR
-1010 ETRTRFKEYFD
+1010 ETRARFKEYFD
-1021 RINKGLQELFPKV
+1021 RINRGLQELFPKV

-1084 FSIFELNP
+1084 FSIFQLNP

-1107 ANVGRFCNLVQEMAA
+1107 ANVGRFCNLVSEMSAK
-1122 RVQFIY
+1122 VQFIY

-1134 AMEMARTL
+1134 AMEMAATL

-1147 HEAGVSRLVSVD
+1147 HEPGVSRLVSVD

>member
-1 MRLKTI
+1 MRLKSI

-14 FVDPTSASFPDNLTA
+14 FVDPTTTNFPENLTA

-74 PVAQASIELV
+74 PVAQASIELI

-91 VGGEY
+91 VTGEY
-96 GKFNEISVKRLVT
+96 GKFNEISVKRQVT

-126 DISDIFLGT
+126 DIADIFLGT

-184 MRRTREN
+184 IRRTREN

-204 QIERLSRQA
+204 QLERLSRQA
-213 SAAEKYKQYKEEERH
+213 SAAEKYKQYKEEERL

-238 KGLDQ
+238 KGLDS
-243 QVKQLDLVI
+243 QVKQLDFVI
-252 GELEVAMEAKI
+252 GELDVSMEAKV
-263 AEQRHVDAEIERLR
+263 AEQRHVDAEVERLR
-277 ESHNDVQEEFN
+277 EKHHEVQEHFN
-288 QVQQR
+288 QVQQH

-313 RRQQFYEEL
+313 RKQQLYEEL
-322 EQITANWREADEHQR
+322 DQIKASWQESDEHLR
-337 TDAEK
+337 VDSEK
-342 LAELDET
+342 VAELDAI
-349 LAGLEP
+349 LAEREP
-355 ELELA
+355 ELELIS
-360 NERQESASETLALAE
+360 EQQEASAEALALAE
-375 EAMQEWQQTW
+375 EAMQNWQQEW
-385 EGFNGRAGESR
+385 EEFNGKSGESR

-411 SIERLRER
+411 SQDRLKERIERLR
-419 GERLNKEQASLDA
+419 KEQESLDS
-432 GPLASEM
+432 GPLAQEM
-439 RQFEEQVAQVQEQ
+439 RQLEEQVEQ
-452 REESELRAESL
+452 YRGQSEENELRSESL
-463 QEDINQLR
+463 QEDINRMR
-471 RRNGDRGRELDEAR
+471 RENGDRGRQLDEAR
-485 DALQA
+485 EKLQT
-490 LKSRH
+490 LKGRR

-513 EWLQRHD
+513 DWLNRHELD
-520 LEARPRLADRIDVA
+520 AEPRLADQVQVDE
-534 PGWEKA
+534 GWEKA
-540 VEAVLGDAL
+540 LEAVLGDSIQAV
-549 QAISVEGL
+549 AISGFDQVS
-557 EAVTDWLS
+557 DWLG
-565 DLTHGRVALFQQQDE
+565 DLSHGRLALFS
-580 PPGVASGAHGALL
+580 PASVKGAGSKGKLL
-593 REQVAGAVPEGL
+593 RDHVRGQVPEGL
-605 LAGVHTADDLGAAL
+605 LAGVYVADDLNGALA
-619 SLRGRLAPGQS
+619 LRGQLDAHES
-630 VVTREGIWLGPDWL
+630 VVTRDGICLGPDWL
-644 KVAREQDQ
+644 KVAKEEDQ
-652 EAGVLERRREL
+652 EAGILERRREL
-663 ESLEQRIDVALERV
+663 EQLEGEI
-677 DTLKAELEQTR
+677 DTLQATVDDLKEQLESTR
-688 EQVAALEEEREE
+688 EQIGELEEEREE
-700 VQRQASRLSRELG
+700 VQRQASRINRELG
-713 EASAQVSARQVRL
+713 EINAQVSARQVRL

-740 EETGEQLDQEQQQIK
+740 EETNEQHAQEQEQMK
-755 EARVVLAQALDAMEQ
+755 EARAVLAEALDAMEA
-770 DSGER
+770 DSGQR

-783 ETRLRLDEA
+783 ELRLRLDEA
-792 RQQARQ
+792 RQKARHD
-798 QRDQSHQMEMQAQG
+798 RDQSHHLAMEVQG
-812 ARTQAQAL
+812 ARTQADSL
-820 RQNLGRLESQLTS
+820 RQNLSRLESQVQA
-833 LAERKALLESQAS
+833 LAERKALLEEQTN
-846 ESDDP
+846 EGDEP
-851 GLELQQ
+851 GTELQM
-857 QLEEKLALRLEAEQ
+857 QLEEKLEVRLEAEHK
-871 SLVDVRRRLE
+871 LTEARRELEAVDHE
-881 EVEHQMRDLEGR
+881 MRNLEGQ

-902 EVRDAINAKRMQ
+902 EIRSTMDQKRMQ
-914 WQELSTR
+914 WQDLTTR

-926 EQLGEQHFDLQTVI
+926 EQLGEHNFDLDTVLE
-940 GNLPEDADERRWS
+940 NLPEDAN
-953 DDLEQLGQRIAR
+953 EQEWAREMDMIGQRISR
-965 LGQINLAAIE
+965 LGQINLAAID

-981 ERKQYLDQQ
+981 ERKNYLDSQ

-996 ALKTLENAIRKIDR
+996 ALNTLENAIRKIDR
-1010 ETRTRFKEYFD
+1010 ETRARFKEYFD
-1021 RINKGLQELFPKV
+1021 RINRGLQELFPKV

-1044 TGDDLLD
+1044 TGEDLLD

-1084 FSIFELNP
+1084 FSIFQLNP

-1107 ANVGRFCNLVQEMAA
+1107 ANVGRFCNLVSEMSAK
-1122 RVQFIY
+1122 VQFIY

-1134 AMEMARTL
+1134 AMEMAATL

-1147 HEAGVSRLVSVD
+1147 HEPGVSRLVSVD

>member
-1 MRLKTI
+1 MRLKSI

-14 FVDPTSASFPDNLTA
+14 FVDPTTTNFPENLTA

-74 PVAQASIELV
+74 PVAQASIELI

-91 VGGEY
+91 VTGEY
-96 GKFNEISVKRLVT
+96 GKFNEISVKRQVT

-184 MRRTREN
+184 IRRTREN

-204 QIERLSRQA
+204 QLERLSRQA
-213 SAAEKYKQYKEEERH
+213 SAAEKYKQYKEEERL

-238 KGLDQ
+238 KGLDS
-243 QVKQLDLVI
+243 QVKQLDFVI
-252 GELEVAMEAKI
+252 GELDVSMEAKV
-263 AEQRHVDAEIERLR
+263 AEQRHVDAEVERLR
-277 ESHNDVQEEFN
+277 EKHHEVQEHFN
-288 QVQQR
+288 QVQQH

-313 RRQQFYEEL
+313 RKQQLYEEL
-322 EQITANWREADEHQR
+322 DQIKASWQESDEHLR
-337 TDAEK
+337 VDSEK
-342 LAELDET
+342 VAELDAI
-349 LAGLEP
+349 LAEREP
-355 ELELA
+355 ELELIS
-360 NERQESASETLALAE
+360 EQQEASAEALALAE
-375 EAMQEWQQTW
+375 EAMQNWQQEW
-385 EGFNGRAGESR
+385 EEFNGKSGESR

-411 SIERLRER
+411 SQDRLKERIERLR
-419 GERLNKEQASLDA
+419 KEQESLDS
-432 GPLASEM
+432 GPLAQEM
-439 RQFEEQVAQVQEQ
+439 RQLEEQVEQ
-452 REESELRAESL
+452 YRGQSEENELRSESL
-463 QEDINQLR
+463 QEDINRMR
-471 RRNGDRGRELDEAR
+471 RENGDRGRQLDEAR
-485 DALQA
+485 EKLQT
-490 LKSRH
+490 LKGRR

-513 EWLQRHD
+513 DWLNRHELD
-520 LEARPRLADRIDVA
+520 AEPRLADQVQVDE
-534 PGWEKA
+534 GWEKA
-540 VEAVLGDAL
+540 LEAVLGDSIQAV
-549 QAISVEGL
+549 AISGFDQVS
-557 EAVTDWLS
+557 DWLV
-565 DLTHGRVALFQQQDE
+565 DLSHGRLALFS
-580 PPGVASGAHGALL
+580 PASVKGSGSKGKLL
-593 REQVAGAVPEGL
+593 RDHVQGQVPEGL
-605 LAGVHTADDLGAAL
+605 LAGVYVADDLNGALA
-619 SLRGRLAPGQS
+619 LRGQLEAHES
-630 VVTREGIWLGPDWL
+630 VVTRDGICLGPDWL
-644 KVAREQDQ
+644 KVAKEEDQ
-652 EAGVLERRREL
+652 EAGILERRREL
-663 ESLEQRIDVALERV
+663 EQLEGEIETLQATVDDLKEQLES
-677 DTLKAELEQTR
+677 TR
-688 EQVAALEEEREE
+688 EQIGELEEEREE
-700 VQRQASRLSRELG
+700 VQRQASRINRELG
-713 EASAQVSARQVRL
+713 EINAQVSARQVRL

-740 EETGEQLDQEQQQIK
+740 EETNEQHAQEQEQMK
-755 EARVVLAQALDAMEQ
+755 EARAVLAEALDAMEA
-770 DSGER
+770 DSGQR

-783 ETRLRLDEA
+783 ELRLRLDEA
-792 RQQARQ
+792 RQKARHD
-798 QRDQSHQMEMQAQG
+798 RDQSHHLAMEVQG
-812 ARTQAQAL
+812 ARTQADSL
-820 RQNLGRLESQLTS
+820 RQNLSRLESQVQA
-833 LAERKALLESQAS
+833 LAERKALLEEQTN
-846 ESDDP
+846 EGDEP
-851 GLELQQ
+851 GTELQM
-857 QLEEKLALRLEAEQ
+857 QLEEKLEVRLEAEHK
-871 SLVDVRRRLE
+871 LTEARRELEAVDHE
-881 EVEHQMRDLEGR
+881 MRNLEGQ

-902 EVRDAINAKRMQ
+902 EIRSTMDQKRMQ
-914 WQELSTR
+914 WQDLTTR

-926 EQLGEQHFDLQTVI
+926 EQLGEHNFDLDTVLE
-940 GNLPEDADERRWS
+940 NLPEDAN
-953 DDLEQLGQRIAR
+953 EQEWAREMDMIGQRISR
-965 LGQINLAAIE
+965 LGQINLAAID

-981 ERKQYLDQQ
+981 ERKNYLDSQ

-996 ALKTLENAIRKIDR
+996 ALNTLENAIRKIDR
-1010 ETRTRFKEYFD
+1010 ETRARFKEYFD
-1021 RINKGLQELFPKV
+1021 RINRGLQELFPKV

-1084 FSIFELNP
+1084 FSIFQLNP

-1107 ANVGRFCNLVQEMAA
+1107 ANVGRFCNLVSEMSAK
-1122 RVQFIY
+1122 VQFIY

-1134 AMEMARTL
+1134 AMEMAATL

-1147 HEAGVSRLVSVD
+1147 HEPGVSRLVSVD

>member
-1 MRLKTI
+1 MRLKSI

-14 FVDPTSASFPDNLTA
+14 FVDPTTTNFPENLTA

-74 PVAQASIELV
+74 PVAQASIELI

-91 VGGEY
+91 VTGEY
-96 GKFNEISVKRLVT
+96 GKFNEISVKRQVP

-126 DISDIFLGT
+126 DIADIFLGT

-184 MRRTREN
+184 IRRTREN

-204 QIERLSRQA
+204 QLERLSRQA
-213 SAAEKYKQYKEEERH
+213 SAAEKYKQYKEEERL

-238 KGLDQ
+238 KGLDS
-243 QVKQLDLVI
+243 QVKQLDFVI
-252 GELEVAMEAKI
+252 GELDVSMEAKV
-263 AEQRHVDAEIERLR
+263 AEQRHVDAEVERLR
-277 ESHNDVQEEFN
+277 EKHHEVQEHFN
-288 QVQQR
+288 QVQQH

-313 RRQQFYEEL
+313 RKQQLYEEL
-322 EQITANWREADEHQR
+322 DQIKASWQESDEHLR
-337 TDAEK
+337 VDSEK
-342 LAELDET
+342 VAELDAI
-349 LAGLEP
+349 LAEREP
-355 ELELA
+355 ELELIS
-360 NERQESASETLALAE
+360 EQQEASAEALALAE
-375 EAMQEWQQTW
+375 EAMQNWQQEW
-385 EGFNGRAGESR
+385 EEFNGKSGESR

-411 SIERLRER
+411 SQDRLKERIERLR
-419 GERLNKEQASLDA
+419 KEQESLDS
-432 GPLASEM
+432 GPLAQEM
-439 RQFEEQVAQVQEQ
+439 RQLEEQVEQ
-452 REESELRAESL
+452 YRGQSEENELRSESL
-463 QEDINQLR
+463 QEDINRMR
-471 RRNGDRGRELDEAR
+471 RENGDRGRQLDEAR
-485 DALQA
+485 EKLQT
-490 LKSRH
+490 LKGRR

-513 EWLQRHD
+513 DWLNRHELD
-520 LEARPRLADRIDVA
+520 AEPRLADQVQVDE
-534 PGWEKA
+534 GWEKA
-540 VEAVLGDAL
+540 LEAVLGDSIQAV
-549 QAISVEGL
+549 AISGFDQVS
-557 EAVTDWLS
+557 DWLG
-565 DLTHGRVALFQQQDE
+565 DLSHGRLALFS
-580 PPGVASGAHGALL
+580 PASVKGSGSKGKLL
-593 REQVAGAVPEGL
+593 RDHVQGQVPEGL
-605 LAGVHTADDLGAAL
+605 LAGVYVADDLNGALA
-619 SLRGRLAPGQS
+619 LRGQLDAHES
-630 VVTREGIWLGPDWL
+630 VVTRDGICLGPDWL
-644 KVAREQDQ
+644 KVAKEEDQ
-652 EAGVLERRREL
+652 EAGILERRREL
-663 ESLEQRIDVALERV
+663 EQLEGEIETLQATVDDLKEQLES
-677 DTLKAELEQTR
+677 TR
-688 EQVAALEEEREE
+688 EQIGELEEEREE
-700 VQRQASRLSRELG
+700 VQRQASRINRELG
-713 EASAQVSARQVRL
+713 EINAQVSARQVRL

-740 EETGEQLDQEQQQIK
+740 EETNEQHAQEQEQMK
-755 EARVVLAQALDAMEQ
+755 EARAVLAEALDAMEA
-770 DSGER
+770 DSGQR

-783 ETRLRLDEA
+783 ELRLRLDEA
-792 RQQARQ
+792 RQKARHD
-798 QRDQSHQMEMQAQG
+798 RDQSHHLAMEVQG
-812 ARTQAQAL
+812 ARTQADSL
-820 RQNLGRLESQLTS
+820 RQNLSRLESQVQA
-833 LAERKALLESQAS
+833 LAERKALLEEQTN
-846 ESDDP
+846 EGDEP
-851 GLELQQ
+851 GTELQM
-857 QLEEKLALRLEAEQ
+857 QLEEKLEVRLEAEHK
-871 SLVDVRRRLE
+871 LTEARRELEAVDHE
-881 EVEHQMRDLEGR
+881 MRNLEGQ

-902 EVRDAINAKRMQ
+902 EIRSTMDQKRMQ
-914 WQELSTR
+914 WQDLTTR

-926 EQLGEQHFDLQTVI
+926 EQLGEHNFDLDTVLE
-940 GNLPEDADERRWS
+940 NLPEDAN
-953 DDLEQLGQRIAR
+953 EQEWAREMDMIGQRISR
-965 LGQINLAAIE
+965 LGQINLAAID

-981 ERKQYLDQQ
+981 ERKNYLDSQ

-996 ALKTLENAIRKIDR
+996 ALNTLENAIRKIDR
-1010 ETRTRFKEYFD
+1010 ETRARFKEYFD
-1021 RINKGLQELFPKV
+1021 RINRGLQELFPKV

-1044 TGDDLLD
+1044 TGEDLLD

-1084 FSIFELNP
+1084 FSIFQLNP

-1107 ANVGRFCNLVQEMAA
+1107 ANVGRFCNLVSEMSAK
-1122 RVQFIY
+1122 VQFIY

-1134 AMEMARTL
+1134 AMEMAATL

-1147 HEAGVSRLVSVD
+1147 HEPGVSRLVSVD

>member
-1 MRLKTI
+1 MRLKSI

-14 FVDPTSASFPDNLTA
+14 FVDPTTTNFPENLTA

-74 PVAQASIELV
+74 PVAQASIELI

-91 VGGEY
+91 VTGEY
-96 GKFNEISVKRLVT
+96 GKFNEISVKRQVT

-121 KCRRK
+121 KCRRE

-184 MRRTREN
+184 IRRTREN

-204 QIERLSRQA
+204 QLERLSRQA
-213 SAAEKYKQYKEEERH
+213 SAAEKYKQYKEEERL

-238 KGLDQ
+238 RGLDG
-243 QVKQLDLVI
+243 QVKQLDHVI
-252 GELEVAMEAKI
+252 GELDVSMEAKI
-263 AEQRHVDAEIERLR
+263 AEQRHVDAEVERLR
-277 ESHNDVQEEFN
+277 DKHHEVQEHFN
-288 QVQQR
+288 QVQQH

-313 RRQQFYEEL
+313 RKQQLYEEL
-322 EQITANWREADEHQR
+322 DQIKASWQESDEHLR
-337 TDAEK
+337 VDSEK
-342 LAELDET
+342 VAELDAI
-349 LAGLEP
+349 LAEREP
-355 ELELA
+355 ELELIS
-360 NERQESASETLALAE
+360 EQQEASAEALALAE
-375 EAMQEWQQTW
+375 ETMQNWQQEW
-385 EGFNGRAGESR
+385 EEFNGQSGESR

-411 SIERLRER
+411 SQDRLKERIERLK
-419 GERLNKEQASLDA
+419 KEQESLDS
-432 GPLASEM
+432 GPLAQEM
-439 RQFEEQVAQVQEQ
+439 RQLEEQVEQ
-452 REESELRAESL
+452 YRGQSEENELRSESL
-463 QEDINQLR
+463 QEDINRMR
-471 RRNGDRGRELDEAR
+471 RENGDRGRQLDEAR
-485 DALQA
+485 EKLQT
-490 LKSRH
+490 LKGRR

-513 EWLQRHD
+513 DWLNRHELD
-520 LEARPRLADRIDVA
+520 AEPRLADQVQVDE
-534 PGWEKA
+534 GWEKA
-540 VEAVLGDAL
+540 LEAVLGDSIQAV
-549 QAISVEGL
+549 AISGL
-557 EAVTDWLS
+557 DQVSDWLG
-565 DLTHGRVALFQQQDE
+565 DLSHGRLALFS
-580 PPGVASGAHGALL
+580 PASVKGSGSKGKLL
-593 REQVAGAVPEGL
+593 RDHVQGQVPEGL
-605 LAGVHTADDLGAAL
+605 LAGVYVADDLNAAL
-619 SLRGRLAPGQS
+619 ALRGQLDAYES
-630 VVTREGIWLGPDWL
+630 VVTRDGICLGPDWL
-644 KVAREQDQ
+644 KVAKEEDQ
-652 EAGVLERRREL
+652 EAGILERRREL
-663 ESLEQRIDVALERV
+663 EQLEGEIETLQATV
-677 DTLKAELEQTR
+677 DDLKEQLDSTR
-688 EQVAALEEEREE
+688 EQIGELEEERED
-700 VQRQASRLSRELG
+700 VQRQASRINRELG
-713 EASAQVSARQVRL
+713 EINAQVSARQVRL

-740 EETGEQLDQEQQQIK
+740 EEANEQHAQEQEQMK
-755 EARVVLAQALDAMEQ
+755 EARGVLAEALDAMEA
-770 DSGER
+770 DSGQR

-783 ETRLRLDEA
+783 ELRLRLDEA
-792 RQQARQ
+792 RQKARHA
-798 QRDQSHQMEMQAQG
+798 RDQSHHLAMEVQG
-812 ARTQAQAL
+812 ARTQADSL
-820 RQNLGRLESQLTS
+820 RQNLSRLESQVQA
-833 LAERKALLESQAS
+833 LAERKALLEEQTN
-846 ESDDP
+846 EGDEP
-851 GLELQQ
+851 GTELQM
-857 QLEEKLALRLEAEQ
+857 QLEEKLEVRLEAEHK
-871 SLVDVRRRLE
+871 LTEARRELDAVDHE
-881 EVEHQMRDLEGR
+881 MRNLEGQ

-902 EVRDAINAKRMQ
+902 EIRSTMDQKRMQ
-914 WQELSTR
+914 WQDLTTR

-926 EQLGEQHFDLQTVI
+926 EQLGEHNFDLDTVLE
-940 GNLPEDADERRWS
+940 NLPEEAN
-953 DDLEQLGQRIAR
+953 EQEWAREMDMIGQRISR
-965 LGQINLAAIE
+965 LGQINLAAID

-981 ERKQYLDQQ
+981 ERKNYLDSQ
-990 NGDLED
+990 NADLED
-996 ALKTLENAIRKIDR
+996 ALNTLENAIRKIDR
-1010 ETRTRFKEYFD
+1010 ETRARFKEYFD
-1021 RINKGLQELFPKV
+1021 RINRGLQELFPKV

-1084 FSIFELNP
+1084 FSIFQLNP

-1107 ANVGRFCNLVQEMAA
+1107 ANVGRFCNLVSEMSAK
-1122 RVQFIY
+1122 VQFIY

-1134 AMEMARTL
+1134 AMEMAATL

-1147 HEAGVSRLVSVD
+1147 HEPGVSRLVSVD

>member
-1 MRLKTI
+1 MRLKSI

-14 FVDPTSASFPDNLTA
+14 FVDPTTTNFPENLTA

-74 PVAQASIELV
+74 PVAQASIELI

-91 VGGEY
+91 VTGEY
-96 GKFNEISVKRLVT
+96 GKFNEISVKRQVT

-184 MRRTREN
+184 IRRTREN

-204 QIERLSRQA
+204 QLERLSRQA
-213 SAAEKYKQYKEEERH
+213 SAAEKYKQYKEEERL

-238 KGLDQ
+238 KGLDG
-243 QVKQLDLVI
+243 QVKQLDHVI
-252 GELEVAMEAKI
+252 GELDVSMEAKV
-263 AEQRHVDAEIERLR
+263 AEQRHVDAEVERLR
-277 ESHNDVQEEFN
+277 EKHHEVQEHFN
-288 QVQQR
+288 QVQQH

-313 RRQQFYEEL
+313 RKQQLYEEL
-322 EQITANWREADEHQR
+322 DQIKASWQESDEHLR
-337 TDAEK
+337 VDSEK
-342 LAELDET
+342 VAELDAI
-349 LAGLEP
+349 LAEREP
-355 ELELA
+355 ELELIS
-360 NERQESASETLALAE
+360 EQQEASAEALALAE
-375 EAMQEWQQTW
+375 ETMQNWQQEW
-385 EGFNGRAGESR
+385 EEFNGKSGESR

-411 SIERLRER
+411 SQDRLKDRIERLR
-419 GERLNKEQASLDA
+419 KEQESLDS
-432 GPLASEM
+432 GPLAQEM
-439 RQFEEQVAQVQEQ
+439 RQLEEQVEQ
-452 REESELRAESL
+452 YRGQSEENELRSESL
-463 QEDINQLR
+463 QEDINRMR
-471 RRNGDRGRELDEAR
+471 RENGDRGRQLDEAR
-485 DALQA
+485 EKLQT
-490 LKSRH
+490 LKGRR

-513 EWLQRHD
+513 DWLNRHELD
-520 LEARPRLADRIDVA
+520 AEPRLADQVQVDE
-534 PGWEKA
+534 GWEKA
-540 VEAVLGDAL
+540 LEAVLGDSIQAV
-549 QAISVEGL
+549 AISGL
-557 EAVTDWLS
+557 DQVSDWLG
-565 DLTHGRVALFQQQDE
+565 DLSHGRLALVS
-580 PPGVASGAHGALL
+580 PASVKGSGSKGKLL
-593 REQVAGAVPEGL
+593 RDHVQGQVPEGL
-605 LAGVHTADDLGAAL
+605 LAGVYVADDLNAAL
-619 SLRGRLAPGQS
+619 ALRGQLDAYES
-630 VVTREGIWLGPDWL
+630 VVTRDGIWLGPDWL
-644 KVAREQDQ
+644 KVAKEEDQ

-663 ESLEQRIDVALERV
+663 DQLEGEI
-677 DTLKAELEQTR
+677 DTLQATVDDLKEQLESTR
-688 EQVAALEEEREE
+688 EQIGELEEEREE
-700 VQRQASRLSRELG
+700 VQRQASRINRELG
-713 EASAQVSARQVRL
+713 EINAQVSARQVRL

-740 EETGEQLDQEQQQIK
+740 EEANEQHAQEQEQMK
-755 EARVVLAQALDAMEQ
+755 EARAVLAEALDAMEA
-770 DSGER
+770 DSGQR

-783 ETRLRLDEA
+783 ELRLRLDEA
-792 RQQARQ
+792 RQKARHA
-798 QRDQSHQMEMQAQG
+798 RDQSHHLAMEVQG
-812 ARTQAQAL
+812 ARTQADSL
-820 RQNLGRLESQLTS
+820 RQNLSRLESQVQA
-833 LAERKALLESQAS
+833 LAERKALLEEQTN
-846 ESDDP
+846 EGDEP
-851 GLELQQ
+851 GTELQM
-857 QLEEKLALRLEAEQ
+857 QLEEKLEVRLEAEHK
-871 SLVDVRRRLE
+871 LTEARRELEAVDHE
-881 EVEHQMRDLEGR
+881 MRNLEGQ

-902 EVRDAINAKRMQ
+902 EIRSTMDQKRMQ
-914 WQELSTR
+914 WQDLTTR

-926 EQLGEQHFDLQTVI
+926 EQLGEHNFDLDTVLE
-940 GNLPEDADERRWS
+940 NLPEDAN
-953 DDLEQLGQRIAR
+953 EQEWAREMDMIGQRISR
-965 LGQINLAAIE
+965 LGQINLAAID

-981 ERKQYLDQQ
+981 ERKNYLDSQ
-990 NGDLED
+990 NADLED
-996 ALKTLENAIRKIDR
+996 ALNTLENAIRKIDR
-1010 ETRTRFKEYFD
+1010 ETRARFKEYFD
-1021 RINKGLQELFPKV
+1021 RINRGLQELFPKV

-1084 FSIFELNP
+1084 FSIFQLNP

-1107 ANVGRFCNLVQEMAA
+1107 ANVGRFCNLVSEMSAK
-1122 RVQFIY
+1122 VQFIY

-1134 AMEMARTL
+1134 AMEMAATL

-1147 HEAGVSRLVSVD
+1147 HEPGVSRLVSVD

>member
-14 FVDPTSASFPDNLTA
+14 FVDPTPASFPENLTA

-84 FDNSDAT
+84 FDNSDGT
-91 VGGEY
+91 VTGEY
-96 GKFNEISVKRLVT
+96 GKFNEISVKRQVT

-126 DISDIFLGT
+126 DIADIFLGT

-184 MRRTREN
+184 IRRTREN

-204 QIERLSRQA
+204 QLERLSRQA
-213 SAAEKYKQYKEEERH
+213 SAAEKYKQYKEEERL

-238 KGLDQ
+238 KGLDS
-243 QVKQLDLVI
+243 QVKQLDFVI
-252 GELEVAMEAKI
+252 GELDVSMEAKV
-263 AEQRHVDAEIERLR
+263 AEQRHVDAEVERLR
-277 ESHNDVQEEFN
+277 EKHHEVQEHFN
-288 QVQQR
+288 QVQQH
-293 FYALG
+293 FYSLG

-313 RRQQFYEEL
+313 RKQQLYEEL
-322 EQITANWREADEHQR
+322 DQIKASWQESDEHLR
-337 TDAEK
+337 VDSEK
-342 LAELDET
+342 VAELDAI
-349 LAGLEP
+349 LAEREP
-355 ELELA
+355 ELELVS
-360 NERQESASETLALAE
+360 EQQEASAEALALAE
-375 EAMQEWQQTW
+375 EAMQNWQQEW
-385 EGFNGRAGESR
+385 EEFNGKSGESR

-411 SIERLRER
+411 SQDRLKERIERLR
-419 GERLNKEQASLDA
+419 KEQESLDS
-432 GPLASEM
+432 GPLAQEM
-439 RQFEEQVAQVQEQ
+439 RQLEEQVEQ
-452 REESELRAESL
+452 YRGQSEENELRSESL
-463 QEDINQLR
+463 QEDINRMR
-471 RRNGDRGRELDEAR
+471 RENGDRGRQLDEAR
-485 DALQA
+485 EKLQT
-490 LKSRH
+490 LKGRR

-513 EWLQRHD
+513 DWLNRHELD
-520 LEARPRLADRIDVA
+520 AEPRLADQVQVDE
-534 PGWEKA
+534 GWEKA
-540 VEAVLGDAL
+540 
-549 QAISVEGL
+549 L
-557 EAVTDWLS
+557 EAVRGDSIQAVAISGFDQVSDWLG
-565 DLTHGRVALFQQQDE
+565 DLSHGRLALFS
-580 PPGVASGAHGALL
+580 PASVKGSGSKGKLL
-593 REQVAGAVPEGL
+593 RDHVQGQVPEGL
-605 LAGVHTADDLGAAL
+605 LAGVYVADDLNGALA
-619 SLRGRLAPGQS
+619 LRGQLDAHES
-630 VVTREGIWLGPDWL
+630 VVTRDGICLGPDWL
-644 KVAREQDQ
+644 KVAKEEDQ
-652 EAGVLERRREL
+652 EAGILERRREL
-663 ESLEQRIDVALERV
+663 EQLEGEIETLQATVDDLKEQLES
-677 DTLKAELEQTR
+677 TR
-688 EQVAALEEEREE
+688 EQIGELEEEREE
-700 VQRQASRLSRELG
+700 VQRQASRINRELG
-713 EASAQVSARQVRL
+713 EINAQVSARQVRL

-740 EETGEQLDQEQQQIK
+740 EETNEQHAQEQEQMK
-755 EARVVLAQALDAMEQ
+755 EARAVLAEALDAMEA
-770 DSGER
+770 DSGQR

-783 ETRLRLDEA
+783 ELRLRLDEA
-792 RQQARQ
+792 RQKARHD
-798 QRDQSHQMEMQAQG
+798 RDQSHHLAMEVQG
-812 ARTQAQAL
+812 ARTQADSL
-820 RQNLGRLESQLTS
+820 RQNLSRLESQVQA
-833 LAERKALLESQAS
+833 LAERKALLEEQTN
-846 ESDDP
+846 EGDEP
-851 GLELQQ
+851 GTELQM
-857 QLEEKLALRLEAEQ
+857 QLEEKLEVRLEAEHK
-871 SLVDVRRRLE
+871 LTEARRELEAVDHE
-881 EVEHQMRDLEGR
+881 MRNLEGQ

-902 EVRDAINAKRMQ
+902 EIRSTMDQKRMQ
-914 WQELSTR
+914 WQDLTTR

-926 EQLGEQHFDLQTVI
+926 EQLGEHNFDLDTVLE
-940 GNLPEDADERRWS
+940 NLPEDAN
-953 DDLEQLGQRIAR
+953 EQEWAREMDMIGQRISR
-965 LGQINLAAIE
+965 LGQINLAAID

-981 ERKQYLDQQ
+981 ERKNYLDSQ

-996 ALKTLENAIRKIDR
+996 ALNTLENAIRKIDR
-1010 ETRTRFKEYFD
+1010 ETRARFKEYFD
-1021 RINKGLQELFPKV
+1021 RINRGLQELFPKV

-1084 FSIFELNP
+1084 FSIFQLNP

-1107 ANVGRFCNLVQEMAA
+1107 ANVGRFCNLVSEMSAK
-1122 RVQFIY
+1122 VQFIY

-1134 AMEMARTL
+1134 AMEMAATL

-1147 HEAGVSRLVSVD
+1147 HEPGVSRLVSVD

>member
-1 MRLKTI
+1 MRLKSI

-14 FVDPTSASFPDNLTA
+14 FVDPTTTNFPENLTA

-74 PVAQASIELV
+74 PVAQASIELI

-91 VGGEY
+91 VTGEY
-96 GKFNEISVKRLVT
+96 GKFNEISVKRQVT

-126 DISDIFLGT
+126 DIADIFLGT

-184 MRRTREN
+184 IRRTREN

-204 QIERLSRQA
+204 QLERLSRQA
-213 SAAEKYKQYKEEERH
+213 SAAEKYKQYKEEERL

-238 KGLDQ
+238 KGLDS
-243 QVKQLDLVI
+243 QVKQLDFVI
-252 GELEVAMEAKI
+252 GELDVSMEAKV
-263 AEQRHVDAEIERLR
+263 AEQRHVDAEVERLR
-277 ESHNDVQEEFN
+277 EKHHEVQEHFN
-288 QVQQR
+288 QVQQH

-313 RRQQFYEEL
+313 RKQQLYEEL
-322 EQITANWREADEHQR
+322 DQIKASWQESDEHLR
-337 TDAEK
+337 VDSEK
-342 LAELDET
+342 VAELDAI
-349 LAGLEP
+349 LAEREP
-355 ELELA
+355 ELELIS
-360 NERQESASETLALAE
+360 EQQEASAEALALAE
-375 EAMQEWQQTW
+375 EAMQNWQQEW
-385 EGFNGRAGESR
+385 EEFNGKSGESR

-411 SIERLRER
+411 SQDRLKERIERLR
-419 GERLNKEQASLDA
+419 KEQESLDS
-432 GPLASEM
+432 GPLAQEM
-439 RQFEEQVAQVQEQ
+439 RQLEEQVEQ
-452 REESELRAESL
+452 YRGQSEENELRSESL
-463 QEDINQLR
+463 QEDINRMR
-471 RRNGDRGRELDEAR
+471 RENGERGRQLDEAR
-485 DALQA
+485 EKLQT
-490 LKSRH
+490 LKGRR

-513 EWLQRHD
+513 DWLNRHELD
-520 LEARPRLADRIDVA
+520 AEPRLADQVQVDE
-534 PGWEKA
+534 GWEKA
-540 VEAVLGDAL
+540 LEAVLGDSIQAV
-549 QAISVEGL
+549 AISGFDQVS
-557 EAVTDWLS
+557 DWLG
-565 DLTHGRVALFQQQDE
+565 DLSHGRLALFS
-580 PPGVASGAHGALL
+580 PASVKGSGSKGKLL
-593 REQVAGAVPEGL
+593 RDHVQGQVPEGL
-605 LAGVHTADDLGAAL
+605 LAGVYVADDLNGALA
-619 SLRGRLAPGQS
+619 LRGQLDAHES
-630 VVTREGIWLGPDWL
+630 VVTRDGICLGPDWL
-644 KVAREQDQ
+644 KVAKEEDQ
-652 EAGVLERRREL
+652 EAGILERRREL
-663 ESLEQRIDVALERV
+663 EQLEGEIETLQATVDDLKEQLES
-677 DTLKAELEQTR
+677 TR
-688 EQVAALEEEREE
+688 EQIGELEEEREE
-700 VQRQASRLSRELG
+700 VQRQASRINRELG
-713 EASAQVSARQVRL
+713 EINAQVSARQVRL

-740 EETGEQLDQEQQQIK
+740 EETNEQHAQEQEQMK
-755 EARVVLAQALDAMEQ
+755 EARAVLAEALDAMEA
-770 DSGER
+770 DSGQR

-783 ETRLRLDEA
+783 ELRLRLDEA
-792 RQQARQ
+792 RQKARHD
-798 QRDQSHQMEMQAQG
+798 RDQSHHLAMEVQG
-812 ARTQAQAL
+812 ARTQADSL
-820 RQNLGRLESQLTS
+820 RQNLSRLESQVQA
-833 LAERKALLESQAS
+833 LAERKALLEEQTN
-846 ESDDP
+846 EGDEP
-851 GLELQQ
+851 GTELQM
-857 QLEEKLALRLEAEQ
+857 QLEEKLEVRLEAEHK
-871 SLVDVRRRLE
+871 LTEARRELEAVDHE
-881 EVEHQMRDLEGR
+881 MRNLEGQ

-902 EVRDAINAKRMQ
+902 EIRSTMDQKRMQ
-914 WQELSTR
+914 WQDLTTR

-926 EQLGEQHFDLQTVI
+926 EQLGEHNFDLDTVLE
-940 GNLPEDADERRWS
+940 NLPEDAN
-953 DDLEQLGQRIAR
+953 EQEWAREMDMIGQRISR
-965 LGQINLAAIE
+965 LGQINLAAID

-981 ERKQYLDQQ
+981 ERKNYLDSQ

-996 ALKTLENAIRKIDR
+996 ALNTLENAIRKIDR
-1010 ETRTRFKEYFD
+1010 ETRARFKEYFD
-1021 RINKGLQELFPKV
+1021 RINRGLQELFPKV

-1084 FSIFELNP
+1084 FSIFQLNP

-1107 ANVGRFCNLVQEMAA
+1107 ANVGRFCNLVSEMSAK
-1122 RVQFIY
+1122 VQFIY

-1134 AMEMARTL
+1134 AMEMAATL

-1147 HEAGVSRLVSVD
+1147 HEPGVSRLVSVD

>member
-1 MRLKTI
+1 MRLKSI

-14 FVDPTSASFPDNLTA
+14 FVDPTTTNFPENLTA

-74 PVAQASIELV
+74 PVAQASIELI

-91 VGGEY
+91 VTGEY
-96 GKFNEISVKRLVT
+96 GKFNEISVKRQVT

-126 DISDIFLGT
+126 DIADIFLGT

-184 MRRTREN
+184 IRRTREN

-204 QIERLSRQA
+204 QLERLSRQA
-213 SAAEKYKQYKEEERH
+213 SAAEKYKQYKEEERL

-238 KGLDQ
+238 KGLDS
-243 QVKQLDLVI
+243 QVKQLDFVI
-252 GELEVAMEAKI
+252 GELDVSMEAKV
-263 AEQRHVDAEIERLR
+263 AEQRHVDAEVERLR
-277 ESHNDVQEEFN
+277 EKHHEVQEHFN
-288 QVQQR
+288 QVQQH

-313 RRQQFYEEL
+313 RKQQLYEEL
-322 EQITANWREADEHQR
+322 DQIKASWQESDEHLR
-337 TDAEK
+337 VDSEK
-342 LAELDET
+342 VAELDAI
-349 LAGLEP
+349 LAEREP
-355 ELELA
+355 ELELIS
-360 NERQESASETLALAE
+360 EQQEASAEALALAE
-375 EAMQEWQQTW
+375 EAMQNWQQEW
-385 EGFNGRAGESR
+385 EEFNGKSGESR

-411 SIERLRER
+411 SQDRLKERIERLR
-419 GERLNKEQASLDA
+419 KEQESLDS
-432 GPLASEM
+432 GPLAQEM
-439 RQFEEQVAQVQEQ
+439 RQLEEQVEQ
-452 REESELRAESL
+452 YRGQSEENELRSESL
-463 QEDINQLR
+463 QEDINRMR
-471 RRNGDRGRELDEAR
+471 RENGDRGRQLDEAR
-485 DALQA
+485 EKLQT
-490 LKSRH
+490 LKGRR

-513 EWLQRHD
+513 DWLNRHELD
-520 LEARPRLADRIDVA
+520 AEPRLADQVQVDE
-534 PGWEKA
+534 GWEKA
-540 VEAVLGDAL
+540 LEAVLGDSIQAV
-549 QAISVEGL
+549 AISGFDQVS
-557 EAVTDWLS
+557 DWLG
-565 DLTHGRVALFQQQDE
+565 DLSHGRLALFS
-580 PPGVASGAHGALL
+580 PASVKGSGSKGKLL
-593 REQVAGAVPEGL
+593 RDHVQGQVPEGL
-605 LAGVHTADDLGAAL
+605 LAGVYVADDLNGALA
-619 SLRGRLAPGQS
+619 LRGQLDAHES
-630 VVTREGIWLGPDWL
+630 VVTRDGICLGPDWL
-644 KVAREQDQ
+644 KVAKEEDQ
-652 EAGVLERRREL
+652 EAGILERRREL
-663 ESLEQRIDVALERV
+663 EQLEGEIETLQGTVDDLKEQLES
-677 DTLKAELEQTR
+677 TR
-688 EQVAALEEEREE
+688 EQIGELEEEREE
-700 VQRQASRLSRELG
+700 VQRQASRINRELG
-713 EASAQVSARQVRL
+713 EINAQVSARQVRL

-740 EETGEQLDQEQQQIK
+740 EETNDQHAQEQEQMK
-755 EARVVLAQALDAMEQ
+755 EARAVLAESLDAMEA
-770 DSGER
+770 DSGQR

-783 ETRLRLDEA
+783 ELRLRLDEA
-792 RQQARQ
+792 RQKARHD
-798 QRDQSHQMEMQAQG
+798 RDQSHHLAMEVQG
-812 ARTQAQAL
+812 ARTQADSL
-820 RQNLGRLESQLTS
+820 RQNLSRLESQVQA
-833 LAERKALLESQAS
+833 LAERKALLEEQTN
-846 ESDDP
+846 EGDEP
-851 GLELQQ
+851 GTELQM
-857 QLEEKLALRLEAEQ
+857 QLEEKLEVRLEAEHK
-871 SLVDVRRRLE
+871 LTEARRELEAVDHE
-881 EVEHQMRDLEGR
+881 MRNLEGQ

-902 EVRDAINAKRMQ
+902 EIRSTMDQKRMQ
-914 WQELSTR
+914 WQDLTTR

-926 EQLGEQHFDLQTVI
+926 EQLGEHNFDLDTVLE
-940 GNLPEDADERRWS
+940 NLPEDAN
-953 DDLEQLGQRIAR
+953 EQEWAREMDMIGQRISR
-965 LGQINLAAIE
+965 LGQINLAAID

-981 ERKQYLDQQ
+981 ERKNYLDSQ

-996 ALKTLENAIRKIDR
+996 ALNTLENAIRKIDR
-1010 ETRTRFKEYFD
+1010 ETRARFKEYFD
-1021 RINKGLQELFPKV
+1021 RINRGLQELFPKV

-1084 FSIFELNP
+1084 FSIFQLNP

-1107 ANVGRFCNLVQEMAA
+1107 ANVGRFCNLVSEMSAK
-1122 RVQFIY
+1122 VQFIY

-1134 AMEMARTL
+1134 AMEMAATL

-1147 HEAGVSRLVSVD
+1147 HEPGVSRLVSVD

>member
-1 MRLKTI
+1 MRLKSI

-14 FVDPTSASFPDNLTA
+14 FVDPTTTNFPENLTA

-74 PVAQASIELV
+74 PVAQASIELI

-91 VGGEY
+91 VTGEY
-96 GKFNEISVKRLVT
+96 GKFNEISVKRQVT

-126 DISDIFLGT
+126 DIADIFLGT

-184 MRRTREN
+184 IRRTREN

-204 QIERLSRQA
+204 QLERLSRQA
-213 SAAEKYKQYKEEERH
+213 SAAEKYKQYKEEERL

-238 KGLDQ
+238 KGLDS
-243 QVKQLDLVI
+243 QVKQLDFVI
-252 GELEVAMEAKI
+252 GELDVSMEAKV
-263 AEQRHVDAEIERLR
+263 AEQRHVDAEVERLR
-277 ESHNDVQEEFN
+277 EKHHEVQEHFN
-288 QVQQR
+288 QVQQH
-293 FYALG
+293 FYSLG

-313 RRQQFYEEL
+313 RKQQLYEEL
-322 EQITANWREADEHQR
+322 DQIKASWQESDEHLR
-337 TDAEK
+337 VDSEK
-342 LAELDET
+342 VAELDAI
-349 LAGLEP
+349 LAEREP
-355 ELELA
+355 ELELIS
-360 NERQESASETLALAE
+360 EQQEASAEALALAE
-375 EAMQEWQQTW
+375 EAMQNWQQEW
-385 EGFNGRAGESR
+385 EEFNGKSGESR

-411 SIERLRER
+411 SQDRLKERIERLR
-419 GERLNKEQASLDA
+419 KEQESLDS
-432 GPLASEM
+432 GPLAQEM
-439 RQFEEQVAQVQEQ
+439 RQLEEQVEQ
-452 REESELRAESL
+452 YRGQSEENELRSESL
-463 QEDINQLR
+463 QEDINRMR
-471 RRNGDRGRELDEAR
+471 RENGDRGRQLDEAR
-485 DALQA
+485 EKLQT
-490 LKSRH
+490 LKGRR

-513 EWLQRHD
+513 DWLNRHELD
-520 LEARPRLADRIDVA
+520 AEPRLADQVQVDE
-534 PGWEKA
+534 GWEKA
-540 VEAVLGDAL
+540 LEAVLGDSIQAV
-549 QAISVEGL
+549 AISGFDQVS
-557 EAVTDWLS
+557 DWLG
-565 DLTHGRVALFQQQDE
+565 DLSHGRLALFS
-580 PPGVASGAHGALL
+580 PASVKGAGSKGKLL
-593 REQVAGAVPEGL
+593 RDHVQGQVPEGL
-605 LAGVHTADDLGAAL
+605 LAGVYVADDLNGALA
-619 SLRGRLAPGQS
+619 LRGQLDAHES
-630 VVTREGIWLGPDWL
+630 VVTRDGICLGPDWL
-644 KVAREQDQ
+644 KVAKEEDQ
-652 EAGVLERRREL
+652 EAGILERRREL
-663 ESLEQRIDVALERV
+663 EQLEGEIETLQATVDDLKEQLES
-677 DTLKAELEQTR
+677 TR
-688 EQVAALEEEREE
+688 EQIGELEEEREE
-700 VQRQASRLSRELG
+700 VQRQASRINRELG
-713 EASAQVSARQVRL
+713 EINAQVSARQVRL

-740 EETGEQLDQEQQQIK
+740 EETNEQHAQEQEQMK
-755 EARVVLAQALDAMEQ
+755 EARAVLAEALDAMEA
-770 DSGER
+770 DSGQR

-783 ETRLRLDEA
+783 ELRLRLDEA
-792 RQQARQ
+792 RQKARHD
-798 QRDQSHQMEMQAQG
+798 RDQSHHLAMEVQG
-812 ARTQAQAL
+812 ARTQADSL
-820 RQNLGRLESQLTS
+820 RQNLSRLESQVQA
-833 LAERKALLESQAS
+833 LAERKALLEEQTN
-846 ESDDP
+846 EGDEP
-851 GLELQQ
+851 GTELQM
-857 QLEEKLALRLEAEQ
+857 QLEEKLEVRLEAEHK
-871 SLVDVRRRLE
+871 LTEARRELEAVDHE
-881 EVEHQMRDLEGR
+881 MRNLEGQ

-902 EVRDAINAKRMQ
+902 EIRSTMDQKRMQ
-914 WQELSTR
+914 WQDLTTR

-926 EQLGEQHFDLQTVI
+926 EQLGEHNFDLDTVLE
-940 GNLPEDADERRWS
+940 NLPEDAN
-953 DDLEQLGQRIAR
+953 EQEWAREMDMIGQRISR
-965 LGQINLAAIE
+965 LGQINLAAID

-981 ERKQYLDQQ
+981 ERKNYLDSQ

-996 ALKTLENAIRKIDR
+996 ALNTLENAIRKIDR
-1010 ETRTRFKEYFD
+1010 ETRARFKEYFD
-1021 RINKGLQELFPKV
+1021 RINRGLQELFPKV

-1084 FSIFELNP
+1084 FSIFQLNP

-1107 ANVGRFCNLVQEMAA
+1107 ANVGRFCNLVSEMSAK
-1122 RVQFIY
+1122 VQFIY

-1134 AMEMARTL
+1134 AMEMAATL

-1147 HEAGVSRLVSVD
+1147 HEPGVSRLVSVD

>member
-1 MRLKTI
+1 MRLKSI

-14 FVDPTSASFPDNLTA
+14 FVDPTTTNFPENLTA

-74 PVAQASIELV
+74 PVAQASIELI

-91 VGGEY
+91 VTGEY
-96 GKFNEISVKRLVT
+96 GKFNEISVKRQVT

-184 MRRTREN
+184 IRRTREN

-204 QIERLSRQA
+204 QLERLSRQA
-213 SAAEKYKQYKEEERH
+213 SAAEKYKQYKEEERL

-238 KGLDQ
+238 KGLDS
-243 QVKQLDLVI
+243 QVKQLDFVI
-252 GELEVAMEAKI
+252 GELDVSMEGKV
-263 AEQRHVDAEIERLR
+263 AEQRHVDAEVERLR
-277 ESHNDVQEEFN
+277 EKHHEVQEHFN
-288 QVQQR
+288 QVQQH
-293 FYALG
+293 FYSLG

-313 RRQQFYEEL
+313 RKQQLYEEL
-322 EQITANWREADEHQR
+322 DQIKASWQESDEHLR
-337 TDAEK
+337 VDSEK
-342 LAELDET
+342 VAELDAI
-349 LAGLEP
+349 LAEREP
-355 ELELA
+355 ELELIS
-360 NERQESASETLALAE
+360 EQQEASAEALALAE
-375 EAMQEWQQTW
+375 ETMQNWQQEW
-385 EGFNGRAGESR
+385 EEFNGKSGESR

-411 SIERLRER
+411 SQDRLKDRIERLR
-419 GERLNKEQASLDA
+419 KEQESLDS
-432 GPLASEM
+432 GPLAQEM
-439 RQFEEQVAQVQEQ
+439 RQLEEQVEQ
-452 REESELRAESL
+452 YRGQSEENELRSESL
-463 QEDINQLR
+463 QEDINRMR
-471 RRNGDRGRELDEAR
+471 RENGDRGRQLDEAR
-485 DALQA
+485 EKLQT
-490 LKSRH
+490 LKGRR

-513 EWLQRHD
+513 DWLNRHELD
-520 LEARPRLADRIDVA
+520 AEPRLADQVQVDE
-534 PGWEKA
+534 GWEKA
-540 VEAVLGDAL
+540 LEAVLGDSIQAV
-549 QAISVEGL
+549 AISGFDQVS
-557 EAVTDWLS
+557 DWLG
-565 DLTHGRVALFQQQDE
+565 DLSHGRLALFS
-580 PPGVASGAHGALL
+580 PATVKGSGSKGKLL
-593 REQVAGAVPEGL
+593 RDHVQGQVPEGL
-605 LAGVHTADDLGAAL
+605 LAGVYVADDLNAAL
-619 SLRGRLAPGQS
+619 ALRGQLDAYES
-630 VVTREGIWLGPDWL
+630 VVTRDGIWLGPDWL
-644 KVAREQDQ
+644 KVAKEEDQ

-663 ESLEQRIDVALERV
+663 DQLEGEI
-677 DTLKAELEQTR
+677 DTLQATVDDLKEQLESTR
-688 EQVAALEEEREE
+688 EQIGELEEEREE
-700 VQRQASRLSRELG
+700 VQRQASRINRELG
-713 EASAQVSARQVRL
+713 EINAQVSARQVRL

-740 EETGEQLDQEQQQIK
+740 EEANEQHAQEQEQMK
-755 EARVVLAQALDAMEQ
+755 EARAVLAEALDAMEA
-770 DSGER
+770 DSGQR

-783 ETRLRLDEA
+783 ELRLRLDEA
-792 RQQARQ
+792 RQKARHA
-798 QRDQSHQMEMQAQG
+798 RDQSHHLAMEVQG
-812 ARTQAQAL
+812 ARTQADSL
-820 RQNLGRLESQLTS
+820 RQNLSRLESQVQA
-833 LAERKALLESQAS
+833 LAERKALLEEQTN
-846 ESDDP
+846 EGDEP
-851 GLELQQ
+851 GTELQM
-857 QLEEKLALRLEAEQ
+857 QLEEKLEVRLEAEHK
-871 SLVDVRRRLE
+871 LTEARRELEAVDHE
-881 EVEHQMRDLEGR
+881 MRNLEGQ

-902 EVRDAINAKRMQ
+902 EIRSTMDQKRMQ
-914 WQELSTR
+914 WQDLTTR

-926 EQLGEQHFDLQTVI
+926 EQLGEHNFDLDTVLE
-940 GNLPEDADERRWS
+940 NLPEEAN
-953 DDLEQLGQRIAR
+953 EQEWAREMDMIGQRISR
-965 LGQINLAAIE
+965 LGQINLAAID

-981 ERKQYLDQQ
+981 ERKNYLDSQ
-990 NGDLED
+990 NADLED
-996 ALKTLENAIRKIDR
+996 ALNTLENAIRKIDR
-1010 ETRTRFKEYFD
+1010 ETRARFKEYFD
-1021 RINKGLQELFPKV
+1021 RINRGLQELFPKV

-1084 FSIFELNP
+1084 FSIFQLNP

-1107 ANVGRFCNLVQEMAA
+1107 ANVGRFCNLVSEMSAK
-1122 RVQFIY
+1122 VQFIY

-1134 AMEMARTL
+1134 AMEMAATL

-1147 HEAGVSRLVSVD
+1147 HEPGVSRLVSVD

>member
-1 MRLKTI
+1 MRLKSI

-14 FVDPTSASFPDNLTA
+14 FVDPTTTNFPENLTA

-74 PVAQASIELV
+74 PVAQASIELI

-91 VGGEY
+91 VTGEY
-96 GKFNEISVKRLVT
+96 GKFNEISVKRQVT

-126 DISDIFLGT
+126 DIADIFLGT

-184 MRRTREN
+184 IRRTREN

-204 QIERLSRQA
+204 QLERLSRQA
-213 SAAEKYKQYKEEERH
+213 SAAEKYKQYKEEERL

-238 KGLDQ
+238 KGLDS
-243 QVKQLDLVI
+243 QVKQLDFVI
-252 GELEVAMEAKI
+252 GELDVSMEAKV
-263 AEQRHVDAEIERLR
+263 AEQRHVDAEVERLR
-277 ESHNDVQEEFN
+277 EKHHEVQEHFN
-288 QVQQR
+288 QVQQH

-313 RRQQFYEEL
+313 RKQQLYEEL
-322 EQITANWREADEHQR
+322 DQIKASWQESDEHLR
-337 TDAEK
+337 VDSEK
-342 LAELDET
+342 VAELDAI
-349 LAGLEP
+349 LAEREP
-355 ELELA
+355 ELELIS
-360 NERQESASETLALAE
+360 EQQEASAEALALAE
-375 EAMQEWQQTW
+375 EAMQNWQQEW
-385 EGFNGRAGESR
+385 EEFNGKSGESR

-411 SIERLRER
+411 SQDRLKERIERLR
-419 GERLNKEQASLDA
+419 KEQESLDS
-432 GPLASEM
+432 GPLAQEM
-439 RQFEEQVAQVQEQ
+439 RQLEEQVEQ
-452 REESELRAESL
+452 YRGQSEENELRSESL
-463 QEDINQLR
+463 QEDINRMR
-471 RRNGDRGRELDEAR
+471 RENGDRGRQLDEAR
-485 DALQA
+485 EKLQT
-490 LKSRH
+490 LKGRR

-513 EWLQRHD
+513 DWLNRHELD
-520 LEARPRLADRIDVA
+520 AEPRLADQVQVDE
-534 PGWEKA
+534 GWEKA
-540 VEAVLGDAL
+540 LEAVLGDSIQAV
-549 QAISVEGL
+549 AISGFDQVS
-557 EAVTDWLS
+557 DWLG
-565 DLTHGRVALFQQQDE
+565 DLSHGRLALFS
-580 PPGVASGAHGALL
+580 PASVKGAGNKGKLL
-593 REQVAGAVPEGL
+593 RDHVQGQVPEGL
-605 LAGVHTADDLGAAL
+605 LAGVYVADDLNGALA
-619 SLRGRLAPGQS
+619 LRGQLDAHES
-630 VVTREGIWLGPDWL
+630 VVTRDGICLGPDWL
-644 KVAREQDQ
+644 KVAKEEDQ
-652 EAGVLERRREL
+652 EAGILERRREL
-663 ESLEQRIDVALERV
+663 EQLEGEIETLQATVDGLKEQLES
-677 DTLKAELEQTR
+677 TR
-688 EQVAALEEEREE
+688 EQIGELEEEREE
-700 VQRQASRLSRELG
+700 VQRQASRINRELG
-713 EASAQVSARQVRL
+713 EINAQVSARQVRL

-740 EETGEQLDQEQQQIK
+740 EETNEQHAQEQEQMK
-755 EARVVLAQALDAMEQ
+755 EARAVLAEALDAMEA
-770 DSGER
+770 DSGQR

-783 ETRLRLDEA
+783 ELRLRLDEA
-792 RQQARQ
+792 RQKARHD
-798 QRDQSHQMEMQAQG
+798 RDQSHHLAMEVQG
-812 ARTQAQAL
+812 ARTQADSL
-820 RQNLGRLESQLTS
+820 RQNLSRLESQVQA
-833 LAERKALLESQAS
+833 LAERKALLEEQTN
-846 ESDDP
+846 EGDEP
-851 GLELQQ
+851 GTELQM
-857 QLEEKLALRLEAEQ
+857 QLEEKLEVRLEAEHK
-871 SLVDVRRRLE
+871 LTEARRELEAVDHE
-881 EVEHQMRDLEGR
+881 MRNLEGQ

-902 EVRDAINAKRMQ
+902 EIRSTMDQKRMQ
-914 WQELSTR
+914 WQDLTTR

-926 EQLGEQHFDLQTVI
+926 EQLGEHNFDLDTVLE
-940 GNLPEDADERRWS
+940 NLPEDAN
-953 DDLEQLGQRIAR
+953 EQEWAREMDMIGQRISR
-965 LGQINLAAIE
+965 LGQINLAAID

-981 ERKQYLDQQ
+981 ERKNYLDSQ

-996 ALKTLENAIRKIDR
+996 ALNTLENAIRKIDR
-1010 ETRTRFKEYFD
+1010 ETRARFKEYFD
-1021 RINKGLQELFPKV
+1021 RINRGLQELFPKV

-1044 TGDDLLD
+1044 TGEDLLD

-1084 FSIFELNP
+1084 FSIFQLNP

-1107 ANVGRFCNLVQEMAA
+1107 ANVGRFCNLVSEMSAK
-1122 RVQFIY
+1122 VQFIY

-1134 AMEMARTL
+1134 AMEMAATL

-1147 HEAGVSRLVSVD
+1147 HEPGVSRLVSVD

>member
-1 MRLKTI
+1 MRLKSI

-14 FVDPTSASFPDNLTA
+14 FVDPTTTNFPENLTA

-74 PVAQASIELV
+74 PVAQASIELI

-91 VGGEY
+91 VTGEY
-96 GKFNEISVKRLVT
+96 GKFNEISVKRQVT

-126 DISDIFLGT
+126 DIADIFLGT

-184 MRRTREN
+184 IRRTREN

-204 QIERLSRQA
+204 QLERLSRQA
-213 SAAEKYKQYKEEERH
+213 SAAEKYKQYKEEERL

-238 KGLDQ
+238 KGLDS
-243 QVKQLDLVI
+243 QVKQLDFVI
-252 GELEVAMEAKI
+252 GELDVSMEAKV
-263 AEQRHVDAEIERLR
+263 AEQRHVDAEVERLR
-277 ESHNDVQEEFN
+277 EKHHEVQEHFN
-288 QVQQR
+288 QVQQH

-313 RRQQFYEEL
+313 RKQQLYEEL
-322 EQITANWREADEHQR
+322 DQIKASWQESDEHLR
-337 TDAEK
+337 VDSEK
-342 LAELDET
+342 VAELDAI
-349 LAGLEP
+349 LAEREP
-355 ELELA
+355 ELELIS
-360 NERQESASETLALAE
+360 EQQEASAEALALAE
-375 EAMQEWQQTW
+375 EAMQNWQQEW
-385 EGFNGRAGESR
+385 EEFNGKSGESR

-411 SIERLRER
+411 SQDRLKERIERLR
-419 GERLNKEQASLDA
+419 KEQESLDS
-432 GPLASEM
+432 GPLAQEM
-439 RQFEEQVAQVQEQ
+439 RQLEEQVEQ
-452 REESELRAESL
+452 YRGQSEENELRSESL
-463 QEDINQLR
+463 QEDINRMR
-471 RRNGDRGRELDEAR
+471 RENGDRGRQLDEAR
-485 DALQA
+485 EKLQT
-490 LKSRH
+490 LKGRR

-513 EWLQRHD
+513 DWLNRHELD
-520 LEARPRLADRIDVA
+520 AEPRLADQVQVDE
-534 PGWEKA
+534 GWEKA
-540 VEAVLGDAL
+540 LEAVLGDSIQAV
-549 QAISVEGL
+549 AISGFDQVS
-557 EAVTDWLS
+557 DWLG
-565 DLTHGRVALFQQQDE
+565 DLSHGRLALFS
-580 PPGVASGAHGALL
+580 PASVKGSGSKGKLL
-593 REQVAGAVPEGL
+593 RDHVQGQVPEGL
-605 LAGVHTADDLGAAL
+605 LAGVYVADDLNGALA
-619 SLRGRLAPGQS
+619 LRGQLDAHES
-630 VVTREGIWLGPDWL
+630 VVTRDGICLGPDWL
-644 KVAREQDQ
+644 KVAKEEDQ
-652 EAGVLERRREL
+652 EAGILERRREL
-663 ESLEQRIDVALERV
+663 EQLEGEIETLQATVDDLKEQLES
-677 DTLKAELEQTR
+677 TR
-688 EQVAALEEEREE
+688 EQIGELEEEREE
-700 VQRQASRLSRELG
+700 VQRQASRINRELG
-713 EASAQVSARQVRL
+713 EINAQVSARQVRL

-740 EETGEQLDQEQQQIK
+740 EETNEQHAQEQEQMK
-755 EARVVLAQALDAMEQ
+755 EARAVLAEALDAMEA
-770 DSGER
+770 DSGQR

-783 ETRLRLDEA
+783 ELRLRLDEA
-792 RQQARQ
+792 RQKARHD
-798 QRDQSHQMEMQAQG
+798 RDQSHHLAMEVQG
-812 ARTQAQAL
+812 ARTQADSL
-820 RQNLGRLESQLTS
+820 RQNLSRLESQVQA
-833 LAERKALLESQAS
+833 LAERKALLEEQTN
-846 ESDDP
+846 EGDEP
-851 GLELQQ
+851 GTELQM
-857 QLEEKLALRLEAEQ
+857 QLEEKLEVRLEAEHK
-871 SLVDVRRRLE
+871 LTEARRELEAVDHE
-881 EVEHQMRDLEGR
+881 MRNLEGQ

-902 EVRDAINAKRMQ
+902 EIRSTMDQKRMQ
-914 WQELSTR
+914 WQDLTTR

-926 EQLGEQHFDLQTVI
+926 EQLGEHNFDLDTVLE
-940 GNLPEDADERRWS
+940 NLPEDAN
-953 DDLEQLGQRIAR
+953 EQEWAREMDMIGQRISR
-965 LGQINLAAIE
+965 LGQINLAAID

-981 ERKQYLDQQ
+981 ERKNYLDSQ

-996 ALKTLENAIRKIDR
+996 ALNTLENAIRKIDR
-1010 ETRTRFKEYFD
+1010 ETRARFKEYFD
-1021 RINKGLQELFPKV
+1021 RINRGLQELFPKV

-1084 FSIFELNP
+1084 FSIFQLNP

-1107 ANVGRFCNLVQEMAA
+1107 ANVGRFCNLVSEMSAK
-1122 RVQFIY
+1122 VQFIY

-1134 AMEMARTL
+1134 AMEMAATL

-1147 HEAGVSRLVSVD
+1147 HEPGVSRLVSVD

>member
-14 FVDPTSASFPDNLTA
+14 FVDPTPASFPENLTA

-84 FDNSDAT
+84 FDNSDGT
-91 VGGEY
+91 VTGEY
-96 GKFNEISVKRLVT
+96 GKFNEISVKRQVT
-109 RDGQSNYFLNGT
+109 RDGQSNYYLNGT

-184 MRRTREN
+184 IRRTREN

-204 QIERLSRQA
+204 QLERLSRQA
-213 SAAEKYKQYKEEERH
+213 SAAEKYKQYKEEERL

-238 KGLDQ
+238 KGLDS
-243 QVKQLDLVI
+243 QVKQLDFVI
-252 GELEVAMEAKI
+252 GELDVSMEGKV
-263 AEQRHVDAEIERLR
+263 AEQRHVDAEVERLR
-277 ESHNDVQEEFN
+277 EKHHEVQEHFN
-288 QVQQR
+288 QVQQH
-293 FYALG
+293 FYSLG

-313 RRQQFYEEL
+313 RKQQLYEEL
-322 EQITANWREADEHQR
+322 DQIKASWQESDEHLR
-337 TDAEK
+337 VDSEK
-342 LAELDET
+342 VAELDAI
-349 LAGLEP
+349 LAEREP
-355 ELELA
+355 ELELIS
-360 NERQESASETLALAE
+360 EQQEASAEALALAE
-375 EAMQEWQQTW
+375 ETMQNWQQEW
-385 EGFNGRAGESR
+385 EEFNGKSGESR

-411 SIERLRER
+411 SQDRLKDRIERLR
-419 GERLNKEQASLDA
+419 KEQESLDS
-432 GPLASEM
+432 GPLAQEM
-439 RQFEEQVAQVQEQ
+439 RQLEEQVEQ
-452 REESELRAESL
+452 YRGQSEENELRSESL
-463 QEDINQLR
+463 QEDINRMR
-471 RRNGDRGRELDEAR
+471 RENGDRGRQLDEAR
-485 DALQA
+485 EKLQT
-490 LKSRH
+490 LKGRR

-513 EWLQRHD
+513 EWLNRHELD
-520 LEARPRLADRIDVA
+520 AEPRLADQVQVDE
-534 PGWEKA
+534 GWEKA
-540 VEAVLGDAL
+540 LEAVLGDSIQAV
-549 QAISVEGL
+549 AISGFDQVS
-557 EAVTDWLS
+557 DWLG
-565 DLTHGRVALFQQQDE
+565 DLSHGRLALFS
-580 PPGVASGAHGALL
+580 PASVKGSGSKGKLL
-593 REQVAGAVPEGL
+593 RDHVQGQVPEGL
-605 LAGVHTADDLGAAL
+605 LAGVYVADDLNAAL
-619 SLRGRLAPGQS
+619 ALRGQLDAYES
-630 VVTREGIWLGPDWL
+630 VVTRDGIWLGPDWL
-644 KVAREQDQ
+644 KVAKEEDQ

-663 ESLEQRIDVALERV
+663 DQLEGEI
-677 DTLKAELEQTR
+677 DTLQATVDDLKEQLESTR
-688 EQVAALEEEREE
+688 EQIGELEEEREE
-700 VQRQASRLSRELG
+700 VQRQASRINRELG
-713 EASAQVSARQVRL
+713 EINAQVSARQVRL

-740 EETGEQLDQEQQQIK
+740 EEANEQHAQEQEQMK
-755 EARVVLAQALDAMEQ
+755 EARAVLAEALDAMEA
-770 DSGER
+770 DSGQR

-783 ETRLRLDEA
+783 ELRLRLDEA
-792 RQQARQ
+792 RQKARHD
-798 QRDQSHQMEMQAQG
+798 RDQSHHLAMEVQG
-812 ARTQAQAL
+812 ARTQADSL
-820 RQNLGRLESQLTS
+820 RQNLSRLESQVQA
-833 LAERKALLESQAS
+833 LAERKALLEEQTN
-846 ESDDP
+846 EGDEP
-851 GLELQQ
+851 GTELQM
-857 QLEEKLALRLEAEQ
+857 QLEEKLEVRLEAEHK
-871 SLVDVRRRLE
+871 LTEARRELEAVDHE
-881 EVEHQMRDLEGR
+881 MRNLEGQ

-902 EVRDAINAKRMQ
+902 EIRSTMDQKRMQ
-914 WQELSTR
+914 WQDLTTR

-926 EQLGEQHFDLQTVI
+926 EQLGEHNFDLDTVLE
-940 GNLPEDADERRWS
+940 NLPEEAN
-953 DDLEQLGQRIAR
+953 EQEWAREMDMIGQRISR
-965 LGQINLAAIE
+965 LGQINLAAID

-981 ERKQYLDQQ
+981 ERKNYLDSQ

-996 ALKTLENAIRKIDR
+996 ALNTLENAIRKIDR
-1010 ETRTRFKEYFD
+1010 ETRARFKEYFD
-1021 RINKGLQELFPKV
+1021 RINRGLQELFPKV

-1084 FSIFELNP
+1084 FSIFQLNP

-1107 ANVGRFCNLVQEMAA
+1107 ANVGRFCNLVSEMSAK
-1122 RVQFIY
+1122 VQFIY

-1134 AMEMARTL
+1134 AMEMAATL

-1147 HEAGVSRLVSVD
+1147 HEPGVSRLVSVD

>member
-1 MRLKTI
+1 MRLKSI

-14 FVDPTSASFPDNLTA
+14 FVDPTTTNFPENLTA

-74 PVAQASIELV
+74 PVAQASIELI

-91 VGGEY
+91 VTGEY
-96 GKFNEISVKRLVT
+96 GKFNEISVKRQVT

-184 MRRTREN
+184 IRRTREN

-204 QIERLSRQA
+204 QLERLSRQA
-213 SAAEKYKQYKEEERH
+213 SAAEKYKQYKEEERL

-238 KGLDQ
+238 KGLDG
-243 QVKQLDLVI
+243 QVKQLDHVI
-252 GELEVAMEAKI
+252 GELDVSMEAKV
-263 AEQRHVDAEIERLR
+263 AEQRHVDAEVERLR
-277 ESHNDVQEEFN
+277 EKHHEVQEHFN
-288 QVQQR
+288 QVQQH

-313 RRQQFYEEL
+313 RKQQLYEEL
-322 EQITANWREADEHQR
+322 DQIKASWQESDEHLR
-337 TDAEK
+337 VDSEK
-342 LAELDET
+342 VAELDAI
-349 LAGLEP
+349 LAEREP
-355 ELELA
+355 ELELIS
-360 NERQESASETLALAE
+360 EQQEASAEALALAE
-375 EAMQEWQQTW
+375 ETMQNWQQEW
-385 EGFNGRAGESR
+385 EEFNGQSGESR

-411 SIERLRER
+411 SQDRLKERIERLK
-419 GERLNKEQASLDA
+419 KEQESLDS
-432 GPLASEM
+432 GPLAQEM
-439 RQFEEQVAQVQEQ
+439 RQLEEQVEQ
-452 REESELRAESL
+452 YRGQSEENELRSESL
-463 QEDINQLR
+463 QEDINRMR
-471 RRNGDRGRELDEAR
+471 RENGDRGRQLDEAR
-485 DALQA
+485 EKLQT
-490 LKSRH
+490 LKGRR

-513 EWLQRHD
+513 DWLNRHELD
-520 LEARPRLADRIDVA
+520 AEPRLADQVQVDE
-534 PGWEKA
+534 GWEKA
-540 VEAVLGDAL
+540 LEAVLGDSIQAV
-549 QAISVEGL
+549 AISGL
-557 EAVTDWLS
+557 DQVSDWLG
-565 DLTHGRVALFQQQDE
+565 DLSHGRLALFS
-580 PPGVASGAHGALL
+580 PASVKGSGSKGKLL
-593 REQVAGAVPEGL
+593 RDHVQGQVPEGL
-605 LAGVHTADDLGAAL
+605 LAGVYVADDLNAAL
-619 SLRGRLAPGQS
+619 ALRGQLDAYES
-630 VVTREGIWLGPDWL
+630 VVTRDGICLGPDWL
-644 KVAREQDQ
+644 KVAKEEDQ
-652 EAGVLERRREL
+652 EAGILERRREL
-663 ESLEQRIDVALERV
+663 EQLEGEI
-677 DTLKAELEQTR
+677 DTLQATVDDLKEQLDSTR
-688 EQVAALEEEREE
+688 EQIGELEEERED
-700 VQRQASRLSRELG
+700 VQRQASRINRELG
-713 EASAQVSARQVRL
+713 EINAQVSARQVRL

-740 EETGEQLDQEQQQIK
+740 EEANEQHAQEQEQMK
-755 EARVVLAQALDAMEQ
+755 EARGVLAEALDAMEA
-770 DSGER
+770 DSGQR

-783 ETRLRLDEA
+783 ELRLRLDEA
-792 RQQARQ
+792 RQKARHA
-798 QRDQSHQMEMQAQG
+798 RDQSHHLAMEVQG
-812 ARTQAQAL
+812 ARTQADSL
-820 RQNLGRLESQLTS
+820 RQNLSRLESQVQA
-833 LAERKALLESQAS
+833 LAERKALLEEQTN
-846 ESDDP
+846 EGDEP
-851 GLELQQ
+851 GTELQM
-857 QLEEKLALRLEAEQ
+857 QLEEKLEVRLEAEHK
-871 SLVDVRRRLE
+871 LTEARRELEAVDHE
-881 EVEHQMRDLEGR
+881 MRNLEGQ

-902 EVRDAINAKRMQ
+902 EIRSTMDQKRMQ
-914 WQELSTR
+914 WQDLTTR

-926 EQLGEQHFDLQTVI
+926 EQLGEHNFDLDTVLE
-940 GNLPEDADERRWS
+940 NLPEEAN
-953 DDLEQLGQRIAR
+953 EQEWAREMDMIGQRISR
-965 LGQINLAAIE
+965 LGQINLAAID

-981 ERKQYLDQQ
+981 ERKNYLDSQ
-990 NGDLED
+990 NADLED
-996 ALKTLENAIRKIDR
+996 ALNTLENAIRKIDR
-1010 ETRTRFKEYFD
+1010 ETRARFKEYFD
-1021 RINKGLQELFPKV
+1021 RINRGLQELFPKV

-1084 FSIFELNP
+1084 FSIFQLNP

-1107 ANVGRFCNLVQEMAA
+1107 ANVGRFCNLVSEMSAK
-1122 RVQFIY
+1122 VQFIY

-1134 AMEMARTL
+1134 AMEMAATL

-1147 HEAGVSRLVSVD
+1147 HEPGVSRLVSVD

>member
-1 MRLKTI
+1 MRLKSI

-14 FVDPTSASFPDNLTA
+14 FVDPTTTNFPENLTA

-74 PVAQASIELV
+74 PVAQASIELI

-91 VGGEY
+91 VTGEY
-96 GKFNEISVKRLVT
+96 GKFNEISVKRQVT

-184 MRRTREN
+184 IRRTREN

-204 QIERLSRQA
+204 QLERLSRQA
-213 SAAEKYKQYKEEERH
+213 SAAEKYKQYKEEERL

-238 KGLDQ
+238 KGLDG
-243 QVKQLDLVI
+243 QVKQLDHVI
-252 GELEVAMEAKI
+252 GELDVSMEAKI
-263 AEQRHVDAEIERLR
+263 AEQRHVDAEVERLR
-277 ESHNDVQEEFN
+277 EKHHEVQEHFN
-288 QVQQR
+288 QVQQH

-313 RRQQFYEEL
+313 RKQQLYEEL
-322 EQITANWREADEHQR
+322 DQIKASWQESDEHLR
-337 TDAEK
+337 VDSEK
-342 LAELDET
+342 VAELDAI
-349 LAGLEP
+349 LAEREP
-355 ELELA
+355 ELELIS
-360 NERQESASETLALAE
+360 EQQEASAEALALAE
-375 EAMQEWQQTW
+375 ETMQNWQQEW
-385 EGFNGRAGESR
+385 EEFNGQSGESR

-411 SIERLRER
+411 SQDRLKERIERLK
-419 GERLNKEQASLDA
+419 KEQESLDS
-432 GPLASEM
+432 GPLAQEM
-439 RQFEEQVAQVQEQ
+439 RQLEEQVEQ
-452 REESELRAESL
+452 YRGQSEENELRSESL
-463 QEDINQLR
+463 QEDINRMR
-471 RRNGDRGRELDEAR
+471 RENGDRGRQLDETR
-485 DALQA
+485 EKLQT
-490 LKSRH
+490 LKGRR

-504 AMGDDGAVS
+504 SMGDDGAVS
-513 EWLQRHD
+513 DWLNRHELD
-520 LEARPRLADRIDVA
+520 AEPRLADQVQVDE
-534 PGWEKA
+534 GWEKA
-540 VEAVLGDAL
+540 LEAVLGDSIQAV
-549 QAISVEGL
+549 AISGL
-557 EAVTDWLS
+557 DQVSDWLG
-565 DLTHGRVALFQQQDE
+565 DLSHGRLALFS
-580 PPGVASGAHGALL
+580 PASVKGSGSKGKLL
-593 REQVAGAVPEGL
+593 RDHVQGQVPEGL
-605 LAGVHTADDLGAAL
+605 LAGVYVADDLNAAL
-619 SLRGRLAPGQS
+619 ALRGQLDAYES
-630 VVTREGIWLGPDWL
+630 VVTRDGICLGPDWL
-644 KVAREQDQ
+644 KVAKEEDQ
-652 EAGVLERRREL
+652 EAGILERRREL
-663 ESLEQRIDVALERV
+663 EQLEGEIETLQATV
-677 DTLKAELEQTR
+677 DDLKEQLDSTR
-688 EQVAALEEEREE
+688 EQIGELEEERED
-700 VQRQASRLSRELG
+700 VQRQASRINRELG
-713 EASAQVSARQVRL
+713 EINAQVSARQVRL

-740 EETGEQLDQEQQQIK
+740 EEANEQHAQEQEQMK
-755 EARVVLAQALDAMEQ
+755 EARGVLAEALDAMEA
-770 DSGER
+770 DSGQR

-783 ETRLRLDEA
+783 ELRLRLDEA
-792 RQQARQ
+792 RQKARHA
-798 QRDQSHQMEMQAQG
+798 RDQSHHLAMEVQG
-812 ARTQAQAL
+812 ARTQADSL
-820 RQNLGRLESQLTS
+820 RQNLSRLESQVQA
-833 LAERKALLESQAS
+833 LAERKALLEEQTN
-846 ESDDP
+846 EGDEP
-851 GLELQQ
+851 GTELQM
-857 QLEEKLALRLEAEQ
+857 QLEEKLEVRLEAEHK
-871 SLVDVRRRLE
+871 LTEARRELEAVDHE
-881 EVEHQMRDLEGR
+881 MRNLEGQ

-902 EVRDAINAKRMQ
+902 EIRSTMDQKRMQ
-914 WQELSTR
+914 WQDLTTR

-926 EQLGEQHFDLQTVI
+926 EQLGEHNFDLDTVLE
-940 GNLPEDADERRWS
+940 NLPEEAN
-953 DDLEQLGQRIAR
+953 EQEWAREMDMIGQRISR
-965 LGQINLAAIE
+965 LGQINLAAID

-981 ERKQYLDQQ
+981 ERKNYLDSQ
-990 NGDLED
+990 NADLED
-996 ALKTLENAIRKIDR
+996 ALNTLENAIRKIDR
-1010 ETRTRFKEYFD
+1010 ETRARFKEYFD
-1021 RINKGLQELFPKV
+1021 RINRGLQELFPKV

-1084 FSIFELNP
+1084 FSIFQLNP

-1107 ANVGRFCNLVQEMAA
+1107 ANVGRFCNLVSEMSAK
-1122 RVQFIY
+1122 VQFIY

-1134 AMEMARTL
+1134 AMEMAATL

-1147 HEAGVSRLVSVD
+1147 HEPGVSRLVSVD